1 MAWDWLKD
9 NNDEPN
15 EFKPIDARGLLD
27 GKEYHDYW
35 TTKLHNGLA
44 NVPKSL
50 LGAVES
56 IPAMAARTRPVVMQ
70 ELENDLDGTGLMD
83 SDADK
88 EALSD
93 VENQIK
99 GTTAPIWEGARLGVK
114 AAKDALP
121 DANWESNVDESQ
133 LSYPKKI
140 GGMILENA
148 PLMAAQLGASIIN
161 PALGVALM
169 AGSIA
174 GDAYND
180 LTEKGVDPLTA
191 GQAGWLDAAAQAP
204 LEGVGE
210 MGWLKAF
217 RELGTE
223 GAAKLM
229 GKAFVKEGLTEA
241 VQEFPDETI
250 PYIAEHGSLD
260 GFDWGQLASNAVDA
274 GVVGGIYGGGFAG
287 IGRAING
294 KAQAPQ
300 QETGQDS
307 AGVDNGNGDTPS
319 SSPAIHAMNRL
330 VNELGIDPK
339 AASGIVGGLMLESGG
354 NTTDISTTAENPES
368 GAYGIG
374 QWTGPRKAEL
384 MAFAEETGGDP
395 NDLDTQ
401 ISFLIHE
408 LKGSENGALQ
418 EILKAQSPDEAGR
431 LADQFYERSEG
442 TDKIRNQKATNAQTI
457 YDMFMNGG
465 ANPNTVF
472 NGGKTGGSSVP
483 NPKSAEDF
491 LKDLEETLPADTDE
505 DVEKLNAIRKTIQG
519 KNKKAQ
525 EELAAQYGWGEN
537 ASESAQDASESVA
550 QENVQAGNSDASKP
564 VNSSSSA
571 GNINKKP
578 EQSTVTATPTVE
590 GKSQAG
596 NGEENKL
603 STVRTGSPRNE
614 GANLPVAP
622 GAQTSTGAKSPVAP
636 SMQSTP
642 LPASPTLRL
651 PPANAAAVK
660 KENNAQVPQA
670 KIEKARSNQ
679 KLKELVKQA
688 FVDGD
693 KDALARLGAMQINP
707 DILEAVK
714 NDVLSAHQSPLTL
727 PAAPAPAR
735 GTTLGTA
742 APIAL
747 PPVKATAPTTATV
760 AAGKPTPAST
770 EGESVPGTDS
780 NVKSNISG
788 KENNHEN
795 TEKNQP
801 VHHPEENKNDNAK
814 PEQSKPS
821 ESKDRKTSEGK
832 NPVKKAP
839 PKETPSSD
847 KKEAQPKSEQQKQGN
862 DVVAVNDA
870 ADQDARDA
878 AKTSKEIGA
887 IDAKVS
893 GKAKTYLRVINKCL
907 IQHRAGGST
916 SAETI
921 DRIHEILRGKLFAK
935 LPEPVKAKLNEY
947 AEKKIEELKAFD
959 KAHPF
964 AEKEAT
970 RYEDS
975 RFDDAKDTIDHIVDE
990 LNSGTI
996 TLDEAIEHA
1005 NKIAGELEDM
1015 AFADTGTPVSHAA
1028 DRVRDYFNQK
1038 IGNEPTEAPKTEQP
1052 KAEEEPKNGE
1062 PTKPEMQ
1069 DTESATPKE
1078 EEPSVPKE
1086 TVFGSVED
1094 ADKDLE
1100 AAFGLKPV
1108 SNTEQE
1114 AKKAKPSKE
1123 EIHRKHKLVDDSDE
1137 AIQGYIDEFISKTR
1151 NLNAGFNPTILVPV
1165 FKICAAYTQRGITK
1179 FADFAS
1185 KTIAAFKSKGVKQ
1198 KDIEPWL
1205 APAWEAVKSFPD
1217 TGKKFDAQKL
1227 VVALKAVGARYESGL
1242 KTADAVKDDIRS
1254 KYGDK
1259 AVSTLNDYIDAAF
1272 RGVQAYF
1279 NKGKVAEPAKKS
1291 EPSNTADRSG
1301 TDLIDYAFNQGG
1313 IIRKDVIQNMSP
1325 EDVDTVSKIFDG
1337 GDKSVNNPQENDT
1350 IEEGNSNVVS
1360 TKEDKDVR
1368 GRKSGSGRPVE
1379 VGRSRKSGTGGKGEQ
1394 RTTRGNS
1401 ETPDRDGGRER
1412 GPDVESAEPKNKG
1425 TGEGRELG
1433 RGQAEDGTR
1442 MERANGEGTSAGGTK
1457 KPVISPKADK
1467 VETDIAKGKVKDAR
1481 DVPGNDYIAKPVPPD
1496 AKGASKTQRVDN
1508 NIAAI
1513 KLLKKIESE
1522 NRMATPA
1529 EQEILAGYSGWGGL
1543 GSEMKSDAKRM
1554 AQLKELLTEEEY
1566 NAAERELLTAFYT
1579 PPFVISRMWE
1589 LAEHLG
1595 FKGGRVLDP
1604 SCGVGSFFSLM
1615 PASLRERS
1623 TALQGVELSPIPARI
1638 AKQLYQSKKFKIDN
1652 QDYTKFDRGNGFY
1665 DLAITNVPFSNNVKA
1680 SVPAMRDSDG
1690 GVHKSLLIHD
1700 YYFAQT
1706 LDKVRPGGL
1715 IVFMTSSGT
1724 MDRKAGYDNALLRH
1738 LSSRAKLVGIVRL
1751 PNTLF
1756 APSANVGTDIVVF
1769 RKLNE
1774 GENPD
1779 TVDATNGWT
1788 NGLTTIEANDDEGR
1802 HTYTRINGYYEDNP
1816 DNIIG
1821 DPVLVRDR
1829 YGSRNVEFHTS
1840 SNAETDKKLGEAIAR
1855 LPENVYVPREPVK
1868 INTPSHVKEL
1878 VDAEDGQNVGDII
1891 KGKDGQWGQVV
1902 IDDNGERKLKPFAKS
1917 AQAKVG
1923 TLKELSDSLN
1933 DVLAKQVDPDV
1944 SEAALSKARE
1954 KLNKQYDSFVRKYGY
1969 INDKTN
1975 VRQIS
1980 GSPISGRLL
1989 ALEQKYKAGTK
2000 GKESTAEKA
2009 PILTERTA
2017 YPATDDLNISTT
2029 SDALASSLRKFGFA
2043 DIKYMASV
2051 LGKSENA
2058 IIKELGGKLFKDPVS
2073 EQYVPR
2079 DEYLSG
2085 NVRQKLAFAEDA
2097 ARSEPEYAR
2106 NVEALK
2112 DVIPA
2117 DIEVEDIEIPLGS
2130 PILSVEDT
2138 QAFIDDLLGEPS
2150 AVVVRYN
2157 PVTTYWEVTTTP
2169 GYGRISAQAHEK
2181 YEIARASYDD
2191 RDNIGIN
2198 TVISKILNT
2207 GKIESSN
2214 FKVKDDDS
2222 ETVRKARAAA
2232 EVKAQTIVK
2241 DINEKLKEWI
2251 LKTPEVKQRVG
2262 QSYNNKFN
2270 AVVPRHYDGSL
2281 LTFPWLNTAA
2291 NMTPRVHQAD
2301 AVWRTINEKSVLY
2314 AHCVGSGKT
2323 LTMQAAGLELRRM
2336 GLANKIVYCVPKN
2349 VVRQFEREFYQVCP
2363 SAKILVLDSSTLPDN
2378 ITSIHYDVKPK
2389 MELREDRNGK
2399 KKLVAVKDAD
2409 GVPIF
2414 EKVKVSDEEAKKREV
2429 RLAKR
2434 NAALNQILTHDWDAI
2449 IMSHETFQRLP
2460 MSDEYMMQFRTE
2472 ELEKYKRALAE
2483 EQAEERQA
2491 GKKSKSLKNIQEK
2504 IAKLEGKLNALIA
2517 KKQAKDFESPSLEDL
2532 GIDQLFVDEADTFKN
2547 LEVMTKYG
2555 QVKGISESAADR
2567 SFDMLMKTRY
2577 LLHSPNAHG
2586 VVFATGTP
2594 ISNSVVELY
2603 TMCRY
2608 LNDDSLKRL
2617 GVDSFDQFAKMFID
2631 IGQTEVP
2638 AQDGS
2643 GYEYKTAVRGLRNAP
2658 ECINLFKEFADV
2670 KMVEDLPYIAAA
2682 RPKAKRVAVAIE
2694 ESAWNKRFK
2703 KDIRARVAAIKSSG
2717 RKDPPMINS
2726 KSKESKAHF
2735 AKTGEYLQVADSPLL
2750 VANDL
2755 KKASLTPFTVDDSLT
2770 GVEGYGKIW
2779 ACADKIY
2786 KEWKDSSDRHGAQLV
2801 FCDQS
2806 IPDRS
2811 INDPNAYDAL
2821 KSRLIELGIPESDIA
2836 FVQDAKTD
2844 KAQAALFEAVN
2855 EGRVRV
2861 LIGSTQKMGAGTNM
2875 QHKLVALHHLDC
2887 PWRPR
2892 DIEQREGRI
2901 LRQGNEN
2908 KEVRIYNYVTKGTY
2922 DENLWDT
2929 VNTKKN
2935 VINQL
2940 MIGDKSTRN
2949 ADTSDVDGDN
2959 FEALIELANADPDT
2973 KRYRQV
2979 MSQLTELESA
2989 KTTFEKSQELS
3000 KRVLVTAPDLI
3011 DKFKTAIESV
3021 KDDMATL
3028 EKTSS
3033 AKFSMKI
3040 GQAVYENKIEANK
3053 AFSKEKEHVAKEFA
3067 KIAHKYGADNA
3078 KFKDV
3083 KIASARGLDIYVSGN
3098 NPSFKAGFASEA
3110 LTVYAKGKDSYGAAT
3125 PTAIGVWNAM
3135 QTQPAAKLKGYE
3147 TELKKNE
3154 SELAEAKES
3163 QGDTF
3168 KDDEKIKSLR
3178 EEQEELRKKIEEKAK
3193 RQRELDSIEP
3203 TPITLYEST
3212 SFGSYDLDV
3221 DDPDIYEIENNI
3233 RDGLVLSMRENNTDT
3248 GTVSFDKP
3256 GSWDKFKKKFIDK
3269 TNWAV
3274 YSNENTIEITASQKD
3289 LNDLYEAIESP
3300 NNGKSATVRTD
3311 DGKEL
3316 EVSYRIVPAET
3327 LIASNTADFGKNEN
3341 YPEKLQPR
3349 DRDRVSMK
3357 EQVDDMARNLRP
3369 EDLAESR
3376 SVNQGA
3382 PLVNQDNVVENGNGR
3397 TMAITRAYTTDG
3409 DAYKASSQKYKQY
3422 LVKHAEEYGYTREEV
3437 EAMQNPVL
3445 IRQRDASSDSLQ
3457 DSIIH
3462 STEGGMKMSAS
3473 QQAKVDAEKISPKT
3487 LSLYDYDGT
3496 GDLTKRSNDDF
3507 VVSALNEITDKS
3519 DRDVVFNK
3527 DGTPSK
3533 AGIERVKSA
3542 LAAYAY
3548 GDNSL
3553 LEKISESTDTEDQN
3567 IVKAFSAAAPRVA
3580 AIKAKLDKGGT
3591 SKDYDLSSLLSDVLD
3606 FYFKCKNSGKSI
3618 KFALNETN
3626 LFGDDS
3632 WLASVGGKNLAR
3644 FIADNTR
3651 RPKAIA
3657 DAIVRMTKY
3666 IDGANEPSDALFS
3679 GTKMG
3684 IDEIVRTSIGLN
3696 ASKFIPASKP
3706 SAQKYKHTIQPKEN
3720 TWDSMPATQQKACIK
3735 LMDAN
3740 GGHYDSKTKSFGFTD
3755 EKARDAALNVLEAY
3769 LSADSKAS
3777 AKIAIVPEMN
3787 EEVKLTNV
3795 GWNGSPGDFS
3805 KFDLAFVGSGE
3816 GSAAHGWG
3824 IYFAMDKPYRDNPD
3838 FGREVAER
3846 YKKQYGGEN
3855 GHVYKA
3861 AIPSD
3866 EYLLDERAK
3875 ISDQPKRVQNAVLE
3889 VAETLQKKTSVWR
3902 FEDGIKKVVQYLKDE
3917 NYDLGNENGD
3927 AEQAKIDQALE
3938 RVARDFY
3945 ANSNSASPQELKIS
3959 SADLKILRA
3968 ALKEQV
3974 RDQAE
3979 TSAFSSKNLSERDMD
3994 QAAKEILY
4002 NFLSA
4007 SRRNQFRTLDALAA
4021 NIMAEDDSVFKN
4033 ITSQDLLNKAG
4044 EIAGTALREKQIDLG
4059 GAREILNVMKQAA
4072 EHPIDANE
4080 RDVAEGITKA
4090 YTDYGIDRATA
4101 EKIARRQAAQFFSA
4115 LRESRAKPIKEILAP
4130 LTGYDVQQMFQTAI
4144 AKQQLEPSEPVD
4156 KAVSMLLKGAGLKG
4170 YKYEGA
4176 TDGHCVVVFDN
4187 DAMKIINK
4195 FSVKTPYQ
4203 KMVENITPIASDDLT
4218 AREKAIVDFAKK
4230 MGLQVQFF
4238 EGDPNLHGFHADGT
4252 NVAFLNRRSA
4262 MDLNQTFW
4270 HEAFHWMRESN
4281 PDLYNQMVKEVFGGE
4296 VSEKQLADYAVSIGR
4311 TDMSKELAIEEML
4324 ADAMWDAGK
4333 RGSFFE
4339 KLGIEHPSLCA
4350 KIIKWI
4356 KNLYEDFKA
4365 HFHNPQ
4371 AGLTNTQIKR
4381 MSNTLSKIA
4390 EKLVDGD
4397 GNKLFSVDEKGNIKE
4412 TAAGKRAVSDRAK
4425 VEAERDGSNQ
4435 KYRVTNKALSGNDQM
4450 QVTELTGDIKDERLG
4465 ERVARVCKMLEGC
4478 SFAVSKDG
4486 IQLYFKSNKD
4496 LDHFAAGNK
4505 GKRNK
4510 EARLYTISSEE
4521 NVKNVIENSVYVE
4534 EERNI
4539 HNPNSKT
4546 HFVQFYSVVKSGNNF
4561 IRMKISAKKLVDGTF
4576 DVQKASLYN
4585 IATAGSILHK
4595 KIKKL
4600 TQPAMNES
4608 MDNLRPRVSSLTV
4621 SVADMLDGVNDR
4633 GGNPYVVNGKLQ
4645 HENGVIATKNM
4656 LSSGP
4661 VTHRSA
4667 EDLKAQTLSVFPNAQ
4682 NIETH
4687 DNGVSF
4693 DLPNGSHV
4701 EVNFTDDTISVDRA
4715 KAQKDYGGTLKGNE
4729 KASGKIEMADKDAL
4743 ITLTMDSPDET
4754 ISHEAMH
4761 LAWNLLTD
4769 RERNALLRAYGS
4781 EEGAAEGMREWKIR
4795 RKMKQGTIAGKIMQ
4809 KISDMAHKLLSL
4821 FHENDQHV
4829 FQKLES
4835 GEMWERGNENNTA
4848 ARNVKYKMNPL
4859 NEAEKYLKSH
4869 KDFGE
4874 KAGVYIDRTFRP
4886 DLAKA
4891 KANPNISVNKTAK
4904 KKGWGVANTALN
4916 NTVRSPSRIKSPKT
4930 NYIWG
4935 LADTAQR
4942 ELQELRG
4949 RWTHNF
4955 AGAIKNLNKEEKA
4968 RYTDIL
4974 WEEDMK
4980 QHVFSDEE
4988 LRDAGVSEN
4997 VIKAHQKTR
5006 NLLGKIYNAV
5016 NAVYTSERVEN
5027 FTYKTRKGAEKAQ
5040 KELAKRP
5047 HTFVM
5052 HDIRETTKDG
5062 ETVFQVSIKT
5072 RGYKEIHSVMTSEEL
5087 SALSKDKDVYI
5098 KARNQMD
5105 DGSFKVSYL
5114 AYNKPLTNMEG
5125 YMPHIFH
5132 GVLIMKKYT
5141 DADGNVKSKVVGS
5154 ADTIEKAVVKAD
5166 AMQKEE
5172 GGEFIIAP
5180 KEFSSEG
5187 EIENPLL
5194 LGDMDYFKLMENL
5207 SKGASLTLDE
5217 AREMTHATMKGRH
5230 VYYGAKKHRK
5240 GAEGFEKNAIW
5251 AIQHHIDSS
5260 SRYVAL
5266 DPFKQKAISFFE
5278 RAFGDYNK
5286 DWTGEAAFCKGY
5298 IDSVLGKPS
5307 RLETLANDFLRLFP
5321 WFKNEARPARRMAG
5335 NLTGLTG
5342 VLKLGASLSSGFVNT
5357 LQLFNCV
5364 GYVGARKT
5372 AVGLKRALHPN
5383 AADKKILVASGV
5395 SEESGL
5401 ALDSIG
5407 HITAE
5412 GTALSKAGNVINSV
5426 NNFLMKPFTLAE
5438 KTIRKATIL
5447 AAYYKA
5453 IEDGL
5458 SKGEAIQYARDI
5470 NRKVNF
5476 DYSVADA
5483 PRIFR
5488 ALQGTVIGDMAL
5500 QFQKY
5505 GVKEMEVI
5513 SDFLPVLGNT
5523 TTKQK
5528 LEFFIPYLLVSG
5540 IWNAFPFED
5549 ALLSLLK
5556 LLGFD
5561 DPEKEAKRAMMEWA
5575 GNNADRKALVN
5586 VANYGAGAIVGV
5598 DISQRVG
5605 LKGVVPETSNIVTG
5619 GPLGSTTVQLAKA
5632 VLNGD
5637 ANGAMKAVSPA
5648 LGNVY
5653 GAVAGYNTDSKGR
5666 KTVDYDTK
5674 DRIVRGLGFRTVK
5687 EANATDAQGIV
5698 YNYKEQKKNDRAKAK
5713 SEYLKDPSSSNRQKL
5728 KEMGYSDKEIKALKD
5743 DKKSTRVER
5752 SQVGL
5757 SKEDKKKL
5765 KPVFDYVQ

>member
-442 TDKIRNQKATNAQTI
+442 TDKIRNQKAANAQTI

-465 ANPNTVF
+465 ANPNAVF

-505 DVEKLNAIRKTIQG
+505 DVEKLNAIRKAIQG

-525 EELAAQYGWGEN
+525 EELAAQYGWGGN
-537 ASESAQDASESVA
+537 APETAQDASESVA
-550 QENVQAGNSDASKP
+550 QENVQAGNSGASKP

-578 EQSTVTATPTVE
+578 EQSTVTATSTIEEKP
-590 GKSQAG
+590 QAG

-614 GANLPVAP
+614 DANLPVAP

-642 LPASPTLRL
+642 LPASPALRL

-760 AAGKPTPAST
+760 AAGKTTPTNT

-780 NVKSNISG
+780 NAKSNISE

-795 TEKNQP
+795 TKKNQP
-801 VHHPEENKNDNAK
+801 VHRSEENKNDNAK

-821 ESKDRKTSEGK
+821 ESKDRKTPEGK
-832 NPVKKAP
+832 NPVKNAP
-839 PKETPSSD
+839 SKETPFSS
-847 KKEAQPKSEQQKQGN
+847 KKEEPQKTKQKQ
-862 DVVAVNDA
+862 DDKVVVRNNA
-870 ADQDARDA
+870 ADNDARDV
-878 AKTSKEIGA
+878 SKSSKAIGA
-887 IDAKVS
+887 IDPKASNKAKVIL
-893 GKAKTYLRVINKCL
+893 KQINKCL
-907 IQHRAGGST
+907 IQHRAGNST

-921 DRIHEILRGKLFAK
+921 ARIQFALRGKNFAK
-935 LPEPVKAKLNEY
+935 LPEAVKVKLNEY
-947 AEKKIEELKAFD
+947 AERKIKEMQAFD
-959 KAHPF
+959 KEHPW
-964 AEKEAT
+964 AEKEAAEN
-970 RYEDS
+970 EDAAFGEA
-975 RFDDAKDTIDHIVDE
+975 RDAIDRIVKMLD
-990 LNSGTI
+990 NGVM
-996 TLDEAIEHA
+996 TLDEAIERA
-1005 NKIAGELEDM
+1005 NKVAGELED
-1015 AFADTGTPVSHAA
+1015 AGFSDVGSPISHAA
-1028 DRVRDYFNQK
+1028 DRIRNYSNQK
-1038 IGNEPTEAPKTEQP
+1038 IGNEPTEAPKAEQP
-1052 KAEEEPKNGE
+1052 KVE
-1062 PTKPEMQ
+1062 PTKGGTQGAEN
-1069 DTESATPKE
+1069 ATPKVE
-1078 EEPSVPKE
+1078 NKEPDKKE
-1086 TVFGSVED
+1086 DGAEQD
-1094 ADKDLE
+1094 
-1100 AAFGLKPV
+1100 KPV
-1108 SNTEQE
+1108 
-1114 AKKAKPSKE
+1114 
-1123 EIHRKHKLVDDSDE
+1123 
-1137 AIQGYIDEFISKTR
+1137 G
-1151 NLNAGFNPTILVPV
+1151 
-1165 FKICAAYTQRGITK
+1165 
-1179 FADFAS
+1179 
-1185 KTIAAFKSKGVKQ
+1185 
-1198 KDIEPWL
+1198 
-1205 APAWEAVKSFPD
+1205 
-1217 TGKKFDAQKL
+1217 
-1227 VVALKAVGARYESGL
+1227 
-1242 KTADAVKDDIRS
+1242 
-1254 KYGDK
+1254 
-1259 AVSTLNDYIDAAF
+1259 
-1272 RGVQAYF
+1272 
-1279 NKGKVAEPAKKS
+1279 VAEPPKKS
-1291 EPSNTADRSG
+1291 EDAKSKDEIDEPSKN
-1301 TDLIDYAFNQGG
+1301 
-1313 IIRKDVIQNMSP
+1313 
-1325 EDVDTVSKIFDG
+1325 
-1337 GDKSVNNPQENDT
+1337 VN
-1350 IEEGNSNVVS
+1350 
-1360 TKEDKDVR
+1360 
-1368 GRKSGSGRPVE
+1368 
-1379 VGRSRKSGTGGKGEQ
+1379 
-1394 RTTRGNS
+1394 
-1401 ETPDRDGGRER
+1401 
-1412 GPDVESAEPKNKG
+1412 
-1425 TGEGRELG
+1425 
-1433 RGQAEDGTR
+1433 
-1442 MERANGEGTSAGGTK
+1442 
-1457 KPVISPKADK
+1457 
-1467 VETDIAKGKVKDAR
+1467 
-1481 DVPGNDYIAKPVPPD
+1481 AKPVLSLPPD
-1496 AKGASKTQRVDN
+1496 KANEASKILTDGKKEIDAVFDRFAKGNTNGSRNRIRARKEIQAIVNKIVEDYANKLGADEAERTLSQIGNKEIEEFVSYAKT
-1508 NIAAI
+1508 
-1513 KLLKKIESE
+1513 KID
-1522 NRMATPA
+1522 
-1529 EQEILAGYSGWGGL
+1529 EILNYKAEAKEEPPSSVDDIPWLPSQSNPEVKSWENVLYGL
-1543 GSEMKSDAKRM
+1543 VKRVEKGIVPLRSIFSQFSLFEGEVAKITN
-1554 AQLKELLTEEEY
+1554 KELKSAIADIVNNYKYKAIQTFFANHSELT
-1566 NAAERELLTAFYT
+1566 R
-1579 PPFVISRMWE
+1579 SRSAKE
-1589 LAEHLG
+1589 
-1595 FKGGRVLDP
+1595 
-1604 SCGVGSFFSLM
+1604 
-1615 PASLRERS
+1615 
-1623 TALQGVELSPIPARI
+1623 VELSPTEIAERARQKETKRTIEEDEKALDLLGKDLYETAYKPIVDYLRIIGRKPRSHAFESAVLYSKLIDSFQKNYGIRIENPALIIR
-1638 AKQLYQSKKFKIDN
+1638 AGKWRETGSY
-1652 QDYTKFDRGNGFY
+1652 G
-1665 DLAITNVPFSNNVKA
+1665 VKVTIGGA
-1680 SVPAMRDSDG
+1680 YNSGSHAFFLVTSSDG
-1690 GVHKSLLIHD
+1690 LTFMHEATHMYVAMLKRFSSLTDNEVKL
-1700 YYFAQT
+1700 YFGEDVA
-1706 LDKVRPGGL
+1706 
-1715 IVFMTSSGT
+1715 
-1724 MDRKAGYDNALLRH
+1724 
-1738 LSSRAKLVGIVRL
+1738 RAKKAIEQIRKDLKHIEEWAKYSKEHL
-1751 PNTLF
+1751 
-1756 APSANVGTDIVVF
+1756 AEYDGTDIQLEF
-1769 RKLNE
+1769 KLHALAVE
-1774 GENPD
+1774 DGTDFGEN
-1779 TVDATNGWT
+1779 VWR
-1788 NGLTTIEANDDEGR
+1788 EE
-1802 HTYTRINGYYEDNP
+1802 RIARGMEQY
-1816 DNIIG
+1816 
-1821 DPVLVRDR
+1821 
-1829 YGSRNVEFHTS
+1829 
-1840 SNAETDKKLGEAIAR
+1840 LGEGIA
-1855 LPENVYVPREPVK
+1855 
-1868 INTPSHVKEL
+1868 PSKEL
-1878 VDAEDGQNVGDII
+1878 E
-1891 KGKDGQWGQVV
+1891 
-1902 IDDNGERKLKPFAKS
+1902 
-1917 AQAKVG
+1917 
-1923 TLKELSDSLN
+1923 
-1933 DVLAKQVDPDV
+1933 
-1944 SEAALSKARE
+1944 
-1954 KLNKQYDSFVRKYGY
+1954 
-1969 INDKTN
+1969 
-1975 VRQIS
+1975 
-1980 GSPISGRLL
+1980 
-1989 ALEQKYKAGTK
+1989 
-2000 GKESTAEKA
+2000 
-2009 PILTERTA
+2009 
-2017 YPATDDLNISTT
+2017 
-2029 SDALASSLRKFGFA
+2029 
-2043 DIKYMASV
+2043 
-2051 LGKSENA
+2051 
-2058 IIKELGGKLFKDPVS
+2058 
-2073 EQYVPR
+2073 
-2079 DEYLSG
+2079 
-2085 NVRQKLAFAEDA
+2085 
-2097 ARSEPEYAR
+2097 
-2106 NVEALK
+2106 
-2112 DVIPA
+2112 
-2117 DIEVEDIEIPLGS
+2117 
-2130 PILSVEDT
+2130 
-2138 QAFIDDLLGEPS
+2138 
-2150 AVVVRYN
+2150 
-2157 PVTTYWEVTTTP
+2157 
-2169 GYGRISAQAHEK
+2169 
-2181 YEIARASYDD
+2181 
-2191 RDNIGIN
+2191 GI
-2198 TVISKILNT
+2198 
-2207 GKIESSN
+2207 
-2214 FKVKDDDS
+2214 F
-2222 ETVRKARAAA
+2222 
-2232 EVKAQTIVK
+2232 
-2241 DINEKLKEWI
+2241 
-2251 LKTPEVKQRVG
+2251 
-2262 QSYNNKFN
+2262 
-2270 AVVPRHYDGSL
+2270 
-2281 LTFPWLNTAA
+2281 
-2291 NMTPRVHQAD
+2291 
-2301 AVWRTINEKSVLY
+2301 
-2314 AHCVGSGKT
+2314 
-2323 LTMQAAGLELRRM
+2323 
-2336 GLANKIVYCVPKN
+2336 
-2349 VVRQFEREFYQVCP
+2349 
-2363 SAKILVLDSSTLPDN
+2363 
-2378 ITSIHYDVKPK
+2378 
-2389 MELREDRNGK
+2389 
-2399 KKLVAVKDAD
+2399 
-2409 GVPIF
+2409 
-2414 EKVKVSDEEAKKREV
+2414 
-2429 RLAKR
+2429 
-2434 NAALNQILTHDWDAI
+2434 
-2449 IMSHETFQRLP
+2449 
-2460 MSDEYMMQFRTE
+2460 
-2472 ELEKYKRALAE
+2472 
-2483 EQAEERQA
+2483 
-2491 GKKSKSLKNIQEK
+2491 
-2504 IAKLEGKLNALIA
+2504 
-2517 KKQAKDFESPSLEDL
+2517 
-2532 GIDQLFVDEADTFKN
+2532 
-2547 LEVMTKYG
+2547 
-2555 QVKGISESAADR
+2555 
-2567 SFDMLMKTRY
+2567 
-2577 LLHSPNAHG
+2577 
-2586 VVFATGTP
+2586 
-2594 ISNSVVELY
+2594 
-2603 TMCRY
+2603 
-2608 LNDDSLKRL
+2608 
-2617 GVDSFDQFAKMFID
+2617 
-2631 IGQTEVP
+2631 
-2638 AQDGS
+2638 
-2643 GYEYKTAVRGLRNAP
+2643 
-2658 ECINLFKEFADV
+2658 
-2670 KMVEDLPYIAAA
+2670 
-2682 RPKAKRVAVAIE
+2682 
-2694 ESAWNKRFK
+2694 
-2703 KDIRARVAAIKSSG
+2703 
-2717 RKDPPMINS
+2717 
-2726 KSKESKAHF
+2726 
-2735 AKTGEYLQVADSPLL
+2735 
-2750 VANDL
+2750 
-2755 KKASLTPFTVDDSLT
+2755 
-2770 GVEGYGKIW
+2770 
-2779 ACADKIY
+2779 
-2786 KEWKDSSDRHGAQLV
+2786 
-2801 FCDQS
+2801 
-2806 IPDRS
+2806 
-2811 INDPNAYDAL
+2811 
-2821 KSRLIELGIPESDIA
+2821 
-2836 FVQDAKTD
+2836 
-2844 KAQAALFEAVN
+2844 
-2855 EGRVRV
+2855 
-2861 LIGSTQKMGAGTNM
+2861 
-2875 QHKLVALHHLDC
+2875 
-2887 PWRPR
+2887 
-2892 DIEQREGRI
+2892 
-2901 LRQGNEN
+2901 
-2908 KEVRIYNYVTKGTY
+2908 
-2922 DENLWDT
+2922 
-2929 VNTKKN
+2929 
-2935 VINQL
+2935 
-2940 MIGDKSTRN
+2940 
-2949 ADTSDVDGDN
+2949 
-2959 FEALIELANADPDT
+2959 
-2973 KRYRQV
+2973 
-2979 MSQLTELESA
+2979 
-2989 KTTFEKSQELS
+2989 
-3000 KRVLVTAPDLI
+3000 
-3011 DKFKTAIESV
+3011 
-3021 KDDMATL
+3021 
-3028 EKTSS
+3028 
-3033 AKFSMKI
+3033 
-3040 GQAVYENKIEANK
+3040 
-3053 AFSKEKEHVAKEFA
+3053 
-3067 KIAHKYGADNA
+3067 A
-3078 KFKDV
+3078 KFKQ
-3083 KIASARGLDIYVSGN
+3083 
-3098 NPSFKAGFASEA
+3098 
-3110 LTVYAKGKDSYGAAT
+3110 
-3125 PTAIGVWNAM
+3125 W
-3135 QTQPAAKLKGYE
+3135 
-3147 TELKKNE
+3147 
-3154 SELAEAKES
+3154 
-3163 QGDTF
+3163 
-3168 KDDEKIKSLR
+3168 
-3178 EEQEELRKKIEEKAK
+3178 
-3193 RQRELDSIEP
+3193 
-3203 TPITLYEST
+3203 
-3212 SFGSYDLDV
+3212 
-3221 DDPDIYEIENNI
+3221 
-3233 RDGLVLSMRENNTDT
+3233 
-3248 GTVSFDKP
+3248 
-3256 GSWDKFKKKFIDK
+3256 FID
-3269 TNWAV
+3269 V
-3274 YSNENTIEITASQKD
+3274 YQSLTKISRKPLPEDVRKFYDSMIVGDRDYFENMAKK
-3289 LNDLYEAIESP
+3289 P
-3300 NNGKSATVRTD
+3300 KNGKSATVRTD

-3316 EVSYRIVPAET
+3316 KVSYRIVPAET

-3369 EDLAESR
+3369 EDLTESR

-3422 LVKHAEEYGYTREEV
+3422 LVEHAEEYGYTREEV
-3437 EAMQNPVL
+3437 ETMQNPVL
-3445 IRQRDASSDSLQ
+3445 IRQRDASSDYLQ

-3473 QQAKVDAEKISPKT
+3473 QQAKVDAEKISLKT
-3487 LSLYDYDGT
+3487 LSLYDYDGS
-3496 GDLTKRSNDDF
+3496 GDLTKRSNEDF

-3548 GDNSL
+3548 GDNAL
-3553 LEKISESTDTEDQN
+3553 LERISESTDTEDQN
-3567 IVKAFSAAAPRVA
+3567 ILKAFSAAAPRVA
-3580 AIKAKLDKGGT
+3580 AIKAKLDKGGA

-3618 KFALNETN
+3618 KFALNETS

-3632 WLASVGGKNLAR
+3632 WLASVGGKDLAR

-3651 RPKAIA
+3651 RPKAIS

-3679 GTKMG
+3679 GTKMRL
-3684 IDEIVRTSIGLN
+3684 DEIVRTSIGLN

-3706 SAQKYKHTIQPKEN
+3706 NARKYKHTIQPKEN

-3740 GGHYDSKTKSFGFTD
+3740 GGHYDAKTKSFGFTD

-3777 AKIAIVPEMN
+3777 VKIAIIPTAN
-3787 EEVKLTNV
+3787 AEVIPNSRMKSMRLARRKPDRISIHGKTDTLLTGR
-3795 GWNGSPGDFS
+3795 GWNGSPADFDH
-3805 KFDLAFVGSGE
+3805 FDLAFIGTGE
-3816 GSAAHGWG
+3816 GHAAHGWG
-3824 IYFAMDKPYRDNPD
+3824 IYFARDVTYKGD
-3838 FGREVAER
+3838 ADWGRKVSEG
-3846 YKKQYGGEN
+3846 YKKRYGGAD
-3855 GHVYKA
+3855 GKLYYA

-3866 EYLLDERAK
+3866 NYLLDEQIPLK
-3875 ISDQPKRVQNAVLE
+3875 DQPKHVQE
-3889 VAETLQKKTSVWR
+3889 SVR
-3902 FEDGIKKVVQYLKDE
+3902 RALSYMENLPEDSITEKSMRTIVGRELY
-3917 NYDLGNENGD
+3917 GNH
-3927 AEQAKIDQALE
+3927 AAQASVYKLMHEFLAD
-3938 RVARDFY
+3938 RPKSSGKW
-3945 ANSNSASPQELKIS
+3945 NPSP
-3959 SADLKILRA
+3959 ADLKSAREALDRYSVYTRA
-3968 ALKEQV
+3968 TDIENGGTPPLNTLEDVEQYIDKLDKEPSQESYEIAT
-3974 RDQAE
+3974 RDVLFDMFEAAIDQIK
-3979 TSAFSSKNLSERDMD
+3979 AFSAIPHPEKAKAYNKLLAIQAGADARPLVKHMLDTIDLSDGTDRANLERAFYRYIFDPSTQNISAVEKIISSVLFKDASKNR
-3994 QAAKEILY
+3994 
-4002 NFLSA
+4002 
-4007 SRRNQFRTLDALAA
+4007 ALTKGDIDEL
-4021 NIMAEDDSVFKN
+4021 NN
-4033 ITSQDLLNKAG
+4033 ITNDLVSEFEYGANKLSTIAQDG
-4044 EIAGTALREKQIDLG
+4044 
-4059 GAREILNVMKQAA
+4059 
-4072 EHPIDANE
+4072 
-4080 RDVAEGITKA
+4080 
-4090 YTDYGIDRATA
+4090 
-4101 EKIARRQAAQFFSA
+4101 
-4115 LRESRAKPIKEILAP
+4115 ILA
-4130 LTGYDVQQMFQTAI
+4130 LTGHDVQQLLYEAVAGSGNRQKDV
-4144 AKQQLEPSEPVD
+4144 AKI
-4156 KAVSMLLKGAGLKG
+4156 LKEAGLKG
-4170 YKYEGA
+4170 YKY
-4176 TDGHCVVVFDN
+4176 DGGMDGPCAVVFDN

-4397 GNKLFSVDEKGNIKE
+4397 GNKLFSVDEKDNIKE
-4412 TAAGKRAVSDRAK
+4412 TAAGKRAASDRAK
-4425 VEAERDGSNQ
+4425 VEAEWDGSNQ
-4435 KYRVTNKALSGNDQM
+4435 KYRVTNRNIVASDPVRIVDITDAKRIRVKDGKNTKQADALVDSLLGKTFRFIGGEGFVAERDDNAVKGIENPNIRGQIIHSHATFAKIFNDKVRGKALGKLEELLRNGVYIDKHPDSAHGTKTKYIEIFVPVRDSDGLHVFRISARERGNSASIYEIGNALFYNVKKEGD
-4450 QVTELTGDIKDERLG
+4450 LTMLPSEGYEKTASNKSPSTITIAEMLNGIKD
-4465 ERVARVCKMLEGC
+4465 
-4478 SFAVSKDG
+4478 
-4486 IQLYFKSNKD
+4486 
-4496 LDHFAAGNK
+4496 
-4505 GKRNK
+4505 RN
-4510 EARLYTISSEE
+4510 
-4521 NVKNVIENSVYVE
+4521 
-4534 EERNI
+4534 NI
-4539 HNPNSKT
+4539 
-4546 HFVQFYSVVKSGNNF
+4546 
-4561 IRMKISAKKLVDGTF
+4561 
-4576 DVQKASLYN
+4576 
-4585 IATAGSILHK
+4585 
-4595 KIKKL
+4595 
-4600 TQPAMNES
+4600 
-4608 MDNLRPRVSSLTV
+4608 
-4621 SVADMLDGVNDR
+4621 
-4633 GGNPYVVNGKLQ
+4633 PYVINGKL
-4645 HENGVIATKNM
+4645 NYDDNIFLTKNM
-4656 LSSGP
+4656 LSGEPNTRHS
-4661 VTHRSA
+4661 V
-4667 EDLKAQTLSVFPNAQ
+4667 EDLKTQTLSVFPNAQ
-4682 NIETH
+4682 NIEVH
-4687 DNGVSF
+4687 DSGVSF
-4693 DLPNGSHV
+4693 DLPNGSHI
-4701 EVNFTDDTISVDRA
+4701 EVNFTDETISVDRA
-4715 KAQKDYGGTLKGNE
+4715 KAQKDYGGTLQGSE
-4729 KASGKIEMADKDAL
+4729 KASGKVEMVDKDAL

-4769 RERNALLRAYGS
+4769 RERNALLRTYGN

-4835 GEMWERGNENNTA
+4835 GEIWERGNENNTA

-4859 NEAEKYLKSH
+4859 DEAEKYLKSH
-4869 KDFGE
+4869 KNLGE

-4891 KANPNISVNKTAK
+4891 KANPNISVNEPKK
-4904 KKGWGVANTALN
+4904 KKGWGAVDTALN
-4916 NTVRSPSRIKSPKT
+4916 NTVRSPSRIKSAKT

-4935 LADTAQR
+4935 LADAAQR

-4949 RWTHNF
+4949 KWTHSF
-4955 AGAIKNLNKEEKA
+4955 AGAIKDLNSKEKEH
-4968 RYTDIL
+4968 YTDIL

-4980 QHVFSDEE
+4980 QHVFSDKE
-4988 LRDAGVSEN
+4988 LRDAGVSEK

-5006 NLLGKIYNAV
+5006 SLLGRIYTAV
-5016 NAVYTSERVEN
+5016 NAVYTRERIEN
-5027 FTYKTRKGAEKAQ
+5027 FTYKTRKEAEKAR

-5052 HDIRETTKDG
+5052 HDIRETVKDG
-5062 ETVFQVSIKT
+5062 KPAFQVSIKT
-5072 RGYKEIHSVMTSEEL
+5072 GGYREVHSVVTAEEMKKL
-5087 SALSKDKDVYI
+5087 DDDKDVYI
-5098 KARNQMD
+5098 KNRKQLD

-5132 GVLIMKKYT
+5132 GVLIVKKYT

-5194 LGDMDYFKLMENL
+5194 LGDMDYFKLMDNL
-5207 SKGASLTLDE
+5207 RKGASLTLDE

-5251 AIQHHIDSS
+5251 VIQHHIDSS

-5278 RAFGDYNK
+5278 RAFGDYDK

-5307 RLETLANDFLRLFP
+5307 RLETLANDFLHLFP

-5383 AADKKILVASGV
+5383 ATDKKILVASGV

-5453 IEDGL
+5453 IGDGL
-5458 SKGEAIQYARDI
+5458 SKGEAIQYAKDI

-5505 GVKEMEVI
+5505 GIKEMEVI

-5528 LEFFIPYLLVSG
+5528 LEFFIPYLLLSG

-5637 ANGAMKAVSPA
+5637 ANGAMKAISPA
-5648 LGNVY
+5648 AGNIY
-5653 GAVAGYNTDSKGR
+5653 GAVAGYNTDSKGK
-5666 KTVDYDTK
+5666 KTVDYDTR

-5687 EANATDAQGIV
+5687 EANATDAQSIV

>member
-99 GTTAPIWEGARLGVK
+99 GTTAPIWEGARLGIK

-354 NTTDISTTAENPES
+354 NTTDISPTAKNPNS
-368 GAYGIG
+368 GSYGIG
-374 QWTGPRKAEL
+374 QWLGSRQDDL

-395 NDLDTQ
+395 SDLDTQ

-431 LADQFYERSEG
+431 LADKFYERSEG
-442 TDKIRNQKATNAQTI
+442 TDEIRNQKAANAQKI
-457 YDMFMNGG
+457 YDIFMNGG
-465 ANPNTVF
+465 ADSNVVYS
-472 NGGKTGGSSVP
+472 GGKRGGSSVP

-491 LKDLEETLPADTDE
+491 LKDLEETLPADADE
-505 DVEKLNAIRKTIQG
+505 DVEKLNAVRKAIQD

-525 EELAAQYGWGEN
+525 EELAAQYGWSASSPETAQG
-537 ASESAQDASESVA
+537 ASEPATQGNTQSVA
-550 QENVQAGNSDASKP
+550 DNAATGQMAQSVTYPMAIPQGRGNSISGTKPIKSGGRMYQPSGRVEGGNKSVYTPKKPKGMQYTPQGNVQAGSNEGGMTAVRPNVSPVIPAPSSIKEPASNASTSLPSTEPQIYTPRK
-564 VNSSSSA
+564 VNGIADRQRRDRQTRGNMASA
-571 GNINKKP
+571 ATQDRINKALKN
-578 EQSTVTATPTVE
+578 S
-590 GKSQAG
+590 
-596 NGEENKL
+596 
-603 STVRTGSPRNE
+603 R
-614 GANLPVAP
+614 
-622 GAQTSTGAKSPVAP
+622 
-636 SMQSTP
+636 
-642 LPASPTLRL
+642 LR
-651 PPANAAAVK
+651 
-660 KENNAQVPQA
+660 QV
-670 KIEKARSNQ
+670 
-679 KLKELVKQA
+679 VKQA

-693 KDALARLGAMQINP
+693 KDALNRLGAMQINQ
-707 DILEAVK
+707 DVLQAVK
-714 NDVLSAHQSPLTL
+714 NDVMNEYHKVKPVVPPKVVPAQEPYTPRYGSRDEAMRLPYERNNENTRGDIAIGGGDGVISSQRASTPREAVRLDNKARKNREANENRAYDIGEAPSPKEQKK
-727 PAAPAPAR
+727 AAIARARQEKRDAKNTYFNKYEPAPYATRYANRDKVMQGFRNINENMSGNEAR
-735 GTTLGTA
+735 KDRVTGITSSGNNGDA
-742 APIAL
+742 SNQNR
-747 PPVKATAPTTATV
+747 
-760 AAGKPTPAST
+760 AGSRDMSAYKNPNRLSVSMPSRDRQGIGEDMRNRQQNRNAYEPDTKSRLKKPTIFA
-770 EGESVPGTDS
+770 
-780 NVKSNISG
+780 
-788 KENNHEN
+788 KENTNEN
-795 TEKNQP
+795 YKENQQ
-801 VHHPEENKNDNAK
+801 VHRSEENKNDNAK
-814 PEQSKPS
+814 PKQSKPS
-821 ESKDRKTSEGK
+821 ESKDSKTPEGK

-839 PKETPSSD
+839 PKETPSSG
-847 KKEAQPKSEQQKQGN
+847 KKEEPHNEKGSEQQPTLANGYTTESGRLLSES
-862 DVVAVNDA
+862 
-870 ADQDARDA
+870 DARDFIVKPDGSKEFGHFGKEIEDA
-878 AKTSKEIGA
+878 TRGKVLAKGIRLQVGFSRVANGKETGFGIIHIKKRESQLKKLGYNNAEEYILDIINNFSIIYDLGGGRIKLASVGSKFNVMPLDLELKGDGNGYYTVVTAIPKNTKRMQKEAGKKIFDRSASPSSTTGNGAVQDGGNRKNAGSIPQSATEKSNLPASTNNIDETSKNVNNKP
-887 IDAKVS
+887 DLDLTT
-893 GKAKTYLRVINKCL
+893 GKSV
-907 IQHRAGGST
+907 
-916 SAETI
+916 
-921 DRIHEILRGKLFAK
+921 
-935 LPEPVKAKLNEY
+935 
-947 AEKKIEELKAFD
+947 
-959 KAHPF
+959 
-964 AEKEAT
+964 EA
-970 RYEDS
+970 S
-975 RFDDAKDTIDHIVDE
+975 K
-990 LNSGTI
+990 G
-996 TLDEAIEHA
+996 
-1005 NKIAGELEDM
+1005 
-1015 AFADTGTPVSHAA
+1015 
-1028 DRVRDYFNQK
+1028 
-1038 IGNEPTEAPKTEQP
+1038 
-1052 KAEEEPKNGE
+1052 
-1062 PTKPEMQ
+1062 
-1069 DTESATPKE
+1069 
-1078 EEPSVPKE
+1078 EEPSTPKE

-1100 AAFGLKPV
+1100 KAFGLKPV
-1108 SNTEQE
+1108 ANTEQTVKKAAQE
-1114 AKKAKPSKE
+1114 ATGAKPSKD
-1123 EIHRKHKLVDDSDE
+1123 EIHRKHRLVDDSDE

-1151 NLNAGFNPTILVPV
+1151 NLNAGFDPTILVPV

-1185 KTIAAFKSKGVKQ
+1185 KTIAAFKAKGVKQ

-1217 TGKKFDAQKL
+1217 TGKKFDAKKL

-1279 NKGKVAEPAKKS
+1279 NKGKDAEPAKKS
-1291 EPSNTADRSG
+1291 EPSNVADKSG

-1325 EDVDTVSKIFDG
+1325 EDVDTVAKIFDG
-1337 GDKSVNNPQENDT
+1337 GDKSVDNPQENDT

-1379 VGRSRKSGTGGKGEQ
+1379 VGGPGKSGTSGKGEQ

-1412 GPDVESAEPKNKG
+1412 GPDAESAEPKNKG
-1425 TGEGRELG
+1425 TGGSRKLG
-1433 RGQAEDGTR
+1433 RGQTEDGTR

-1457 KPVISPKADK
+1457 KPVISTKADK

-1579 PPFVISRMWE
+1579 PPFVIGRMWE

-1652 QDYTKFDRGNGFY
+1652 QDYTKFDRGNDFY
-1665 DLAITNVPFSNNVKA
+1665 DLAITNVPFSNSVKA

-1878 VDAEDGQNVGDII
+1878 ADAEDGQNVGDII

-1902 IDDNGERKLKPFAKS
+1902 IDDNGEKKLKPFAKS

-1933 DVLAKQVDPDV
+1933 DVLAKQVDPDI

-1980 GSPISGRLL
+1980 GSPIAGRLL

-2051 LGKSENA
+2051 LGKSEDA
-2058 IIKELGGKLFKDPVS
+2058 IIKELGDRLFKDPVS

-2112 DVIPA
+2112 AVIPA

-2138 QAFIDDLLGEPS
+2138 QAFIDDLLGEPN

-2169 GYGRISAQAHEK
+2169 RYGRISAQAHEK
-2181 YEIARASYDD
+2181 YEIARVSYDD
-2191 RDNIGIN
+2191 RDNVGIN

-2291 NMTPRVHQAD
+2291 DMTPRVHQAD

-2429 RLAKR
+2429 RLSKR

-2532 GIDQLFVDEADTFKN
+2532 WIDQLFVDEADTFKN

-2755 KKASLTPFTVDDSLT
+2755 KKASLAPFTVDDSLT

-2811 INDPNAYDAL
+2811 SNDPNVYDAL
-2821 KSRLIELGIPESDIA
+2821 KSRLIELGIPESNIA

-2875 QHKLVALHHLDC
+2875 QQKLVALHHLDC

-3000 KRVLVTAPDLI
+3000 KRVLATAPELI

-3067 KIAHKYGADNA
+3067 KIAHKYGVDNA

-3212 SFGSYDLDV
+3212 SFGSYDLDA

-3256 GSWDKFKKKFIDK
+3256 SSWDKFKKKFIDK

-3274 YSNENTIEITASQKD
+3274 YSNENTIEITASKKD
-3289 LNDLYEAIESP
+3289 LNDLYEAIESQ
-3300 NNGKSATVRTD
+3300 
-3311 DGKEL
+3311 E
-3316 EVSYRIVPAET
+3316 ET
-3327 LIASNTADFGKNEN
+3327 KYSLS
-3341 YPEKLQPR
+3341 
-3349 DRDRVSMK
+3349 
-3357 EQVDDMARNLRP
+3357 
-3369 EDLAESR
+3369 
-3376 SVNQGA
+3376 QG
-3382 PLVNQDNVVENGNGR
+3382 
-3397 TMAITRAYTTDG
+3397 
-3409 DAYKASSQKYKQY
+3409 
-3422 LVKHAEEYGYTREEV
+3422 
-3437 EAMQNPVL
+3437 
-3445 IRQRDASSDSLQ
+3445 
-3457 DSIIH
+3457 
-3462 STEGGMKMSAS
+3462 
-3473 QQAKVDAEKISPKT
+3473 
-3487 LSLYDYDGT
+3487 
-3496 GDLTKRSNDDF
+3496 
-3507 VVSALNEITDKS
+3507 
-3519 DRDVVFNK
+3519 
-3527 DGTPSK
+3527 
-3533 AGIERVKSA
+3533 
-3542 LAAYAY
+3542 
-3548 GDNSL
+3548 
-3553 LEKISESTDTEDQN
+3553 
-3567 IVKAFSAAAPRVA
+3567 
-3580 AIKAKLDKGGT
+3580 
-3591 SKDYDLSSLLSDVLD
+3591 
-3606 FYFKCKNSGKSI
+3606 GKSI
-3618 KFALNETN
+3618 SPEE
-3626 LFGDDS
+3626 
-3632 WLASVGGKNLAR
+3632 
-3644 FIADNTR
+3644 
-3651 RPKAIA
+3651 
-3657 DAIVRMTKY
+3657 MTK
-3666 IDGANEPSDALFS
+3666 
-3679 GTKMG
+3679 
-3684 IDEIVRTSIGLN
+3684 
-3696 ASKFIPASKP
+3696 
-3706 SAQKYKHTIQPKEN
+3706 
-3720 TWDSMPATQQKACIK
+3720 
-3735 LMDAN
+3735 
-3740 GGHYDSKTKSFGFTD
+3740 
-3755 EKARDAALNVLEAY
+3755 
-3769 LSADSKAS
+3769 
-3777 AKIAIVPEMN
+3777 
-3787 EEVKLTNV
+3787 
-3795 GWNGSPGDFS
+3795 
-3805 KFDLAFVGSGE
+3805 
-3816 GSAAHGWG
+3816 
-3824 IYFAMDKPYRDNPD
+3824 
-3838 FGREVAER
+3838 
-3846 YKKQYGGEN
+3846 
-3855 GHVYKA
+3855 
-3861 AIPSD
+3861 
-3866 EYLLDERAK
+3866 
-3875 ISDQPKRVQNAVLE
+3875 
-3889 VAETLQKKTSVWR
+3889 
-3902 FEDGIKKVVQYLKDE
+3902 
-3917 NYDLGNENGD
+3917 
-3927 AEQAKIDQALE
+3927 
-3938 RVARDFY
+3938 
-3945 ANSNSASPQELKIS
+3945 
-3959 SADLKILRA
+3959 
-3968 ALKEQV
+3968 
-3974 RDQAE
+3974 
-3979 TSAFSSKNLSERDMD
+3979 
-3994 QAAKEILY
+3994 
-4002 NFLSA
+4002 
-4007 SRRNQFRTLDALAA
+4007 
-4021 NIMAEDDSVFKN
+4021 
-4033 ITSQDLLNKAG
+4033 
-4044 EIAGTALREKQIDLG
+4044 
-4059 GAREILNVMKQAA
+4059 
-4072 EHPIDANE
+4072 
-4080 RDVAEGITKA
+4080 
-4090 YTDYGIDRATA
+4090 
-4101 EKIARRQAAQFFSA
+4101 
-4115 LRESRAKPIKEILAP
+4115 
-4130 LTGYDVQQMFQTAI
+4130 
-4144 AKQQLEPSEPVD
+4144 
-4156 KAVSMLLKGAGLKG
+4156 
-4170 YKYEGA
+4170 
-4176 TDGHCVVVFDN
+4176 
-4187 DAMKIINK
+4187 
-4195 FSVKTPYQ
+4195 
-4203 KMVENITPIASDDLT
+4203 
-4218 AREKAIVDFAKK
+4218 
-4230 MGLQVQFF
+4230 
-4238 EGDPNLHGFHADGT
+4238 
-4252 NVAFLNRRSA
+4252 
-4262 MDLNQTFW
+4262 
-4270 HEAFHWMRESN
+4270 
-4281 PDLYNQMVKEVFGGE
+4281 
-4296 VSEKQLADYAVSIGR
+4296 
-4311 TDMSKELAIEEML
+4311 
-4324 ADAMWDAGK
+4324 
-4333 RGSFFE
+4333 
-4339 KLGIEHPSLCA
+4339 
-4350 KIIKWI
+4350 
-4356 KNLYEDFKA
+4356 
-4365 HFHNPQ
+4365 
-4371 AGLTNTQIKR
+4371 
-4381 MSNTLSKIA
+4381 
-4390 EKLVDGD
+4390 
-4397 GNKLFSVDEKGNIKE
+4397 
-4412 TAAGKRAVSDRAK
+4412 
-4425 VEAERDGSNQ
+4425 
-4435 KYRVTNKALSGNDQM
+4435 
-4450 QVTELTGDIKDERLG
+4450 
-4465 ERVARVCKMLEGC
+4465 
-4478 SFAVSKDG
+4478 
-4486 IQLYFKSNKD
+4486 
-4496 LDHFAAGNK
+4496 
-4505 GKRNK
+4505 
-4510 EARLYTISSEE
+4510 
-4521 NVKNVIENSVYVE
+4521 
-4534 EERNI
+4534 
-4539 HNPNSKT
+4539 
-4546 HFVQFYSVVKSGNNF
+4546 
-4561 IRMKISAKKLVDGTF
+4561 
-4576 DVQKASLYN
+4576 
-4585 IATAGSILHK
+4585 
-4595 KIKKL
+4595 
-4600 TQPAMNES
+4600 
-4608 MDNLRPRVSSLTV
+4608 
-4621 SVADMLDGVNDR
+4621 
-4633 GGNPYVVNGKLQ
+4633 
-4645 HENGVIATKNM
+4645 
-4656 LSSGP
+4656 
-4661 VTHRSA
+4661 
-4667 EDLKAQTLSVFPNAQ
+4667 QTLSVFPNAQ

-4715 KAQKDYGGTLKGNE
+4715 KAQKDYGGTLTGNE
-4729 KASGKIEMADKDAL
+4729 KASGKIEMVDKDAL

-4835 GEMWERGNENNTA
+4835 GEMWERSNGNNTA

-5072 RGYKEIHSVMTSEEL
+5072 RGYKEIHSVVTSEEL

-5098 KARNQMD
+5098 KAREQMD

-5141 DADGNVKSKVVGS
+5141 DADGNAKSKVVGS

-5187 EIENPLL
+5187 EVENPLL

-5230 VYYGAKKHRK
+5230 VYYGAKRHRK

-5383 AADKKILVASGV
+5383 ATDKKILVASGV

-5412 GTALSKAGNVINSV
+5412 GTALSKVGNVINSV

-5453 IEDGL
+5453 IGDGL

-5637 ANGAMKAVSPA
+5637 TNGAMKAISPA
-5648 LGNVY
+5648 AGNIY

-5666 KTVDYDTK
+5666 KTADYDTG
-5674 DRIVRGLGFRTVK
+5674 DRIARGLGFRTVR
-5687 EANATDAQGIV
+5687 EANATDAQNIV

-5713 SEYLKDPSSSNRQKL
+5713 SEYLKNPSSSNRQKL

-5752 SQVGL
+5752 SQSGL

>member
-88 EALSD
+88 AALGD

-99 GTTAPIWEGARLGVK
+99 GTTAPIWEGARLGIK
-114 AAKDALP
+114 SAKDALP

-294 KAQAPQ
+294 KAQPDEAQ
-300 QETGQDS
+300 
-307 AGVDNGNGDTPS
+307 ADNGDAPS
-319 SSPAIHAMNRL
+319 SGPAMHAMNRL

-354 NTTDISTTAENPES
+354 NTTDISPTAKNPTS
-368 GAYGIG
+368 GSYGIG
-374 QWTGPRKAEL
+374 QWLGSRQDDL

-418 EILKAQSPDEAGR
+418 EIIKAQSPDEAGR
-431 LADQFYERSEG
+431 LADKFYERSEG
-442 TDKIRNQKATNAQTI
+442 TDEIRNQKAANAQKI
-457 YDMFMNGG
+457 YDIFMNGG
-465 ANPNTVF
+465 ADPNVVY
-472 NGGKTGGSSVP
+472 NGGKMGGSSVP

-537 ASESAQDASESVA
+537 ASETAQDASESVT

-590 GKSQAG
+590 GKLQAG
-596 NGEENKL
+596 NGEEHKL

-651 PPANAAAVK
+651 PPANATVAQ

-693 KDALARLGAMQINP
+693 KDALARLDAMQINP

-727 PAAPAPAR
+727 PAAPVPAK

-747 PPVKATAPTTATV
+747 PPVKTTTAPTTATV
-760 AAGKPTPAST
+760 AASKPTPTNA

-780 NVKSNISG
+780 NAKSNISE

-801 VHHPEENKNDNAK
+801 VHHSEENKNDNAK

-821 ESKDRKTSEGK
+821 ESKNSKTPESK
-832 NPVKKAP
+832 NPVKNAP
-839 PKETPSSD
+839 SKETQSSR
-847 KKEAQPKSEQQKQGN
+847 KKEALP
-862 DVVAVNDA
+862 
-870 ADQDARDA
+870 
-878 AKTSKEIGA
+878 
-887 IDAKVS
+887 
-893 GKAKTYLRVINKCL
+893 KAK
-907 IQHRAGGST
+907 
-916 SAETI
+916 
-921 DRIHEILRGKLFAK
+921 
-935 LPEPVKAKLNEY
+935 
-947 AEKKIEELKAFD
+947 
-959 KAHPF
+959 
-964 AEKEAT
+964 
-970 RYEDS
+970 
-975 RFDDAKDTIDHIVDE
+975 
-990 LNSGTI
+990 
-996 TLDEAIEHA
+996 
-1005 NKIAGELEDM
+1005 
-1015 AFADTGTPVSHAA
+1015 
-1028 DRVRDYFNQK
+1028 
-1038 IGNEPTEAPKTEQP
+1038 
-1052 KAEEEPKNGE
+1052 EEPKKGE
-1062 PTKPEMQ
+1062 PTKPEVQ
-1069 DTESATPKE
+1069 DTESATSKE
-1078 EEPSVPKE
+1078 KEPSVPKE

-1114 AKKAKPSKE
+1114 AEEAKPSKE
-1123 EIHRKHKLVDDSDE
+1123 EIHKNHKLVDDSDE
-1137 AIQGYIDEFISKTR
+1137 AIQGYIDEFIRKTR
-1151 NLNAGFNPTILVPV
+1151 NLNSGFDPTILVPV

-1185 KTIAAFKSKGVKQ
+1185 KTIAAFKTKGVK
-1198 KDIEPWL
+1198 KEEIEPWL

-1217 TGKKFDAQKL
+1217 TGKKFDAKKL

-1242 KTADAVKDDIRS
+1242 KTSDAVKDDIRS
-1254 KYGDK
+1254 KYGGK
-1259 AVSTLNDYIDAAF
+1259 AASTLNDYIDASF

-1279 NKGKVAEPAKKS
+1279 GDGENANP
-1291 EPSNTADRSG
+1291 EPSKVGDKTGA
-1301 TDLIDYAFNQGG
+1301 DLIDYAFNQGG
-1313 IIRKDVIQNMSP
+1313 IINEEAVKNLTPSQADAVL
-1325 EDVDTVSKIFDG
+1325 KIFNKTDDSAVDNADG
-1337 GDKSVNNPQENDT
+1337 NGTMKKDDSKGVPA
-1350 IEEGNSNVVS
+1350 
-1360 TKEDKDVR
+1360 KEKDDVR
-1368 GRKSGSGRPVE
+1368 GREQGSSRPVE
-1379 VGRSRKSGTGGKGEQ
+1379 VGEPGKSGTGGKGEQ

-1401 ETPDRDGGRER
+1401 ETPDRDGGRKR
-1412 GPDVESAEPKNKG
+1412 GPDAESAEPKNKG
-1425 TGEGRELG
+1425 TGGSRELG

-1652 QDYTKFDRGNGFY
+1652 QDYTKFDRGNDFY
-1665 DLAITNVPFSNNVKA
+1665 DLAITNVPFSNSVKA

-1788 NGLTTIEANDDEGR
+1788 NGLTTIEANDNEGR

-1816 DNIIG
+1816 NNIIG
-1821 DPVLVRDR
+1821 DPILVRDR
-1829 YGSRNVEFHTS
+1829 YGSKNVEFHTS

-1944 SEAALSKARE
+1944 SEAALSKTRE

-1980 GSPISGRLL
+1980 GSPIAGRLL

-2017 YPATDDLNISTT
+2017 YPAADDLNISTT

-2058 IIKELGGKLFKDPVS
+2058 IIKELGDKLFKDPVS

-2106 NVEALK
+2106 NVEALEA
-2112 DVIPA
+2112 VIPS

-2130 PILSVEDT
+2130 PILPVEDT

-2429 RLAKR
+2429 RLSKR

-2586 VVFATGTP
+2586 AVFATGTP

-2755 KKASLTPFTVDDSLT
+2755 KKASLAPFTVDDSLT

-2786 KEWKDSSDRHGAQLV
+2786 EEWKDSSDRHGAQLV

-2811 INDPNAYDAL
+2811 SNDPNAYDAL

-2855 EGRVRV
+2855 EGRVRG
-2861 LIGSTQKMGAGTNM
+2861 LMGSTQKMGAGTNM
-2875 QHKLVALHHLDC
+2875 QQKLVALHHLDC

-3000 KRVLVTAPDLI
+3000 KRVLVTAPELI

-3021 KDDMATL
+3021 KDDLATL
-3028 EKTSS
+3028 GKTSS

-3067 KIAHKYGADNA
+3067 KIAHKYGVDNA

-3289 LNDLYEAIESP
+3289 LNDLYEAIESQEETKYSLSQG
-3300 NNGKSATVRTD
+3300 GKR
-3311 DGKEL
+3311 
-3316 EVSYRIVPAET
+3316 
-3327 LIASNTADFGKNEN
+3327 
-3341 YPEKLQPR
+3341 
-3349 DRDRVSMK
+3349 
-3357 EQVDDMARNLRP
+3357 
-3369 EDLAESR
+3369 
-3376 SVNQGA
+3376 
-3382 PLVNQDNVVENGNGR
+3382 
-3397 TMAITRAYTTDG
+3397 
-3409 DAYKASSQKYKQY
+3409 
-3422 LVKHAEEYGYTREEV
+3422 
-3437 EAMQNPVL
+3437 
-3445 IRQRDASSDSLQ
+3445 
-3457 DSIIH
+3457 
-3462 STEGGMKMSAS
+3462 
-3473 QQAKVDAEKISPKT
+3473 ISP
-3487 LSLYDYDGT
+3487 
-3496 GDLTKRSNDDF
+3496 
-3507 VVSALNEITDKS
+3507 E
-3519 DRDVVFNK
+3519 
-3527 DGTPSK
+3527 
-3533 AGIERVKSA
+3533 E
-3542 LAAYAY
+3542 
-3548 GDNSL
+3548 
-3553 LEKISESTDTEDQN
+3553 
-3567 IVKAFSAAAPRVA
+3567 
-3580 AIKAKLDKGGT
+3580 
-3591 SKDYDLSSLLSDVLD
+3591 
-3606 FYFKCKNSGKSI
+3606 
-3618 KFALNETN
+3618 
-3626 LFGDDS
+3626 
-3632 WLASVGGKNLAR
+3632 
-3644 FIADNTR
+3644 
-3651 RPKAIA
+3651 
-3657 DAIVRMTKY
+3657 MTK
-3666 IDGANEPSDALFS
+3666 
-3679 GTKMG
+3679 
-3684 IDEIVRTSIGLN
+3684 
-3696 ASKFIPASKP
+3696 
-3706 SAQKYKHTIQPKEN
+3706 
-3720 TWDSMPATQQKACIK
+3720 
-3735 LMDAN
+3735 
-3740 GGHYDSKTKSFGFTD
+3740 
-3755 EKARDAALNVLEAY
+3755 
-3769 LSADSKAS
+3769 
-3777 AKIAIVPEMN
+3777 
-3787 EEVKLTNV
+3787 
-3795 GWNGSPGDFS
+3795 
-3805 KFDLAFVGSGE
+3805 
-3816 GSAAHGWG
+3816 
-3824 IYFAMDKPYRDNPD
+3824 
-3838 FGREVAER
+3838 
-3846 YKKQYGGEN
+3846 
-3855 GHVYKA
+3855 
-3861 AIPSD
+3861 
-3866 EYLLDERAK
+3866 
-3875 ISDQPKRVQNAVLE
+3875 
-3889 VAETLQKKTSVWR
+3889 
-3902 FEDGIKKVVQYLKDE
+3902 
-3917 NYDLGNENGD
+3917 
-3927 AEQAKIDQALE
+3927 
-3938 RVARDFY
+3938 
-3945 ANSNSASPQELKIS
+3945 
-3959 SADLKILRA
+3959 
-3968 ALKEQV
+3968 
-3974 RDQAE
+3974 
-3979 TSAFSSKNLSERDMD
+3979 
-3994 QAAKEILY
+3994 
-4002 NFLSA
+4002 
-4007 SRRNQFRTLDALAA
+4007 
-4021 NIMAEDDSVFKN
+4021 
-4033 ITSQDLLNKAG
+4033 
-4044 EIAGTALREKQIDLG
+4044 
-4059 GAREILNVMKQAA
+4059 
-4072 EHPIDANE
+4072 
-4080 RDVAEGITKA
+4080 
-4090 YTDYGIDRATA
+4090 
-4101 EKIARRQAAQFFSA
+4101 
-4115 LRESRAKPIKEILAP
+4115 
-4130 LTGYDVQQMFQTAI
+4130 
-4144 AKQQLEPSEPVD
+4144 
-4156 KAVSMLLKGAGLKG
+4156 
-4170 YKYEGA
+4170 
-4176 TDGHCVVVFDN
+4176 
-4187 DAMKIINK
+4187 
-4195 FSVKTPYQ
+4195 
-4203 KMVENITPIASDDLT
+4203 
-4218 AREKAIVDFAKK
+4218 
-4230 MGLQVQFF
+4230 
-4238 EGDPNLHGFHADGT
+4238 
-4252 NVAFLNRRSA
+4252 
-4262 MDLNQTFW
+4262 
-4270 HEAFHWMRESN
+4270 
-4281 PDLYNQMVKEVFGGE
+4281 
-4296 VSEKQLADYAVSIGR
+4296 
-4311 TDMSKELAIEEML
+4311 
-4324 ADAMWDAGK
+4324 
-4333 RGSFFE
+4333 
-4339 KLGIEHPSLCA
+4339 
-4350 KIIKWI
+4350 
-4356 KNLYEDFKA
+4356 
-4365 HFHNPQ
+4365 
-4371 AGLTNTQIKR
+4371 
-4381 MSNTLSKIA
+4381 
-4390 EKLVDGD
+4390 
-4397 GNKLFSVDEKGNIKE
+4397 
-4412 TAAGKRAVSDRAK
+4412 
-4425 VEAERDGSNQ
+4425 
-4435 KYRVTNKALSGNDQM
+4435 
-4450 QVTELTGDIKDERLG
+4450 
-4465 ERVARVCKMLEGC
+4465 
-4478 SFAVSKDG
+4478 
-4486 IQLYFKSNKD
+4486 
-4496 LDHFAAGNK
+4496 
-4505 GKRNK
+4505 
-4510 EARLYTISSEE
+4510 
-4521 NVKNVIENSVYVE
+4521 
-4534 EERNI
+4534 
-4539 HNPNSKT
+4539 
-4546 HFVQFYSVVKSGNNF
+4546 
-4561 IRMKISAKKLVDGTF
+4561 
-4576 DVQKASLYN
+4576 
-4585 IATAGSILHK
+4585 
-4595 KIKKL
+4595 
-4600 TQPAMNES
+4600 
-4608 MDNLRPRVSSLTV
+4608 
-4621 SVADMLDGVNDR
+4621 
-4633 GGNPYVVNGKLQ
+4633 
-4645 HENGVIATKNM
+4645 
-4656 LSSGP
+4656 
-4661 VTHRSA
+4661 
-4667 EDLKAQTLSVFPNAQ
+4667 QTLSVFPNAQ

-4715 KAQKDYGGTLKGNE
+4715 KAQKDYGGTLTGNE
-4729 KASGKIEMADKDAL
+4729 KASGKIEMVDKDAL

-4769 RERNALLRAYGS
+4769 RERNALLRTYGS
-4781 EEGAAEGMREWKIR
+4781 EEGAAEGLREWKIR

-4869 KDFGE
+4869 KDLGE
-4874 KAGVYIDRTFRP
+4874 KAGAYIDRTFRP

-4891 KANPNISVNKTAK
+4891 KANPNISVNETAK

-5052 HDIRETTKDG
+5052 HDIRETKKDG
-5062 ETVFQVSIKT
+5062 EIVFQVSIKT
-5072 RGYKEIHSVMTSEEL
+5072 RGYKEIHSVVTSEEL

-5098 KARNQMD
+5098 KAREQMD

-5207 SKGASLTLDE
+5207 SKGASITLDE

-5357 LQLFNCV
+5357 LQLLNCV

-5383 AADKKILVASGV
+5383 ATDKKILVASGV

-5407 HITAE
+5407 HVTAE
-5412 GTALSKAGNVINSV
+5412 GTALSKAGNIINSV
-5426 NNFLMKPFTLAE
+5426 NNFLMKPFTFAE

-5453 IEDGL
+5453 IGDGL

-5505 GVKEMEVI
+5505 GIKEMEVI

-5523 TTKQK
+5523 TAKQK

-5556 LLGFD
+5556 LLGFG

-5637 ANGAMKAVSPA
+5637 TNGAMKAISPA
-5648 LGNVY
+5648 AGNIY

-5674 DRIVRGLGFRTVK
+5674 DRIVRGVLGFRTIR
-5687 EANATDAQGIV
+5687 EANATDAQNIV
-5698 YNYKEQKKNDRAKAK
+5698 YNYKEKKKNDRAKAK

-5728 KEMGYSDKEIKALKD
+5728 KEMGYSDKEIKVLKD

-5752 SQVGL
+5752 SQSGL

>member
-300 QETGQDS
+300 QETWQDS
-307 AGVDNGNGDTPS
+307 TDVDNGNGDTPS
-319 SSPAIHAMNRL
+319 PSPAIHAMNRL

-431 LADQFYERSEG
+431 LADKFYERSEG
-442 TDKIRNQKATNAQTI
+442 TDKIRNQKATNSQTI

-465 ANPNTVF
+465 ADPSAVF
-472 NGGKTGGSSVP
+472 NGGKAGGSSVP

-505 DVEKLNAIRKTIQG
+505 DVEKLNAIRKSIQG

-537 ASESAQDASESVA
+537 APKTAQDASEGVA
-550 QENVQAGNSDASKP
+550 QENVQAGNSGASKP
-564 VNSSSSA
+564 INSSSSA

-578 EQSTVTATPTVE
+578 EQSTVTATSTIEEKP
-590 GKSQAG
+590 QAG

-614 GANLPVAP
+614 DANLPVAP

-642 LPASPTLRL
+642 LPASPALRL

-780 NVKSNISG
+780 NVKSNISE

-814 PEQSKPS
+814 PEQSKSS
-821 ESKDRKTSEGK
+821 ESKDSKTPEGK

-839 PKETPSSD
+839 PKETPSSG
-847 KKEAQPKSEQQKQGN
+847 KKEEPHNEKGSEQQPTLANGYTTESGRLLSES
-862 DVVAVNDA
+862 
-870 ADQDARDA
+870 DARDFIVKPDGSKEFGHFGKEIEDA
-878 AKTSKEIGA
+878 TRGKVLAKGIRLQVGFSRVANGKETGFGIIHIKKRESQLKKLGYNNAEEYILDIINNFSIIYDLGGGRIKLASVGSKFNVMPLDLELKGDGNGYYTVVTAIPKNTKRMQKEAGKKIFDRSASPSSTTGKGAVQDGGNRKNAGSIPQSATEKSNLPASTNNIDETSKNVNNKP
-887 IDAKVS
+887 DLDLTT
-893 GKAKTYLRVINKCL
+893 GKSV
-907 IQHRAGGST
+907 
-916 SAETI
+916 
-921 DRIHEILRGKLFAK
+921 
-935 LPEPVKAKLNEY
+935 
-947 AEKKIEELKAFD
+947 
-959 KAHPF
+959 
-964 AEKEAT
+964 EA
-970 RYEDS
+970 S
-975 RFDDAKDTIDHIVDE
+975 K
-990 LNSGTI
+990 G
-996 TLDEAIEHA
+996 
-1005 NKIAGELEDM
+1005 
-1015 AFADTGTPVSHAA
+1015 
-1028 DRVRDYFNQK
+1028 
-1038 IGNEPTEAPKTEQP
+1038 
-1052 KAEEEPKNGE
+1052 
-1062 PTKPEMQ
+1062 
-1069 DTESATPKE
+1069 
-1078 EEPSVPKE
+1078 EEPSTPKE

-1100 AAFGLKPV
+1100 KAFGLKPV
-1108 SNTEQE
+1108 ANTEQTVKKAAQE
-1114 AKKAKPSKE
+1114 ATGAKPSKD
-1123 EIHRKHKLVDDSDE
+1123 EIHRKHRLVDDSDE

-1151 NLNAGFNPTILVPV
+1151 NLNAGFDPTILVPV

-1185 KTIAAFKSKGVKQ
+1185 KTIAAFKAKGVKQ

-1217 TGKKFDAQKL
+1217 TGKKFDAKKL

-1279 NKGKVAEPAKKS
+1279 NKGKDAEPAKKS
-1291 EPSNTADRSG
+1291 EPSNVADKSG

-1325 EDVDTVSKIFDG
+1325 EDVDTVAKIFDG
-1337 GDKSVNNPQENDT
+1337 GDKSVDNPQENDT

-1379 VGRSRKSGTGGKGEQ
+1379 VGGPGKSGTSGKGEQ

-1412 GPDVESAEPKNKG
+1412 GPDAESAEPKNKG
-1425 TGEGRELG
+1425 TGGSRKLG
-1433 RGQAEDGTR
+1433 RGQTEDGTR

-1457 KPVISPKADK
+1457 KPVISTKADK

-1579 PPFVISRMWE
+1579 PPFVIGRMWE

-1652 QDYTKFDRGNGFY
+1652 QDYTKFDRGNDFY
-1665 DLAITNVPFSNNVKA
+1665 DLAITNVPFSNSVKA

-1788 NGLTTIEANDDEGR
+1788 NGLTTIEANDNEGR
-1802 HTYTRINGYYEDNP
+1802 HTYTRINGYYEDNLN
-1816 DNIIG
+1816 NIIG

-1878 VDAEDGQNVGDII
+1878 ADAEDGQNVGDII

-1902 IDDNGERKLKPFAKS
+1902 IDDNGEKKLKPFAKS

-1933 DVLAKQVDPDV
+1933 DVLAKQVDPDI

-1980 GSPISGRLL
+1980 GSPIAGRLL

-2058 IIKELGGKLFKDPVS
+2058 IIKELGDKLFKDPVS

-2112 DVIPA
+2112 AVIPA

-2291 NMTPRVHQAD
+2291 DMTPRVHQAD
-2301 AVWRTINEKSVLY
+2301 AVWRTINEKAVLY

-2429 RLAKR
+2429 RLSKR

-2532 GIDQLFVDEADTFKN
+2532 WIDQLFVDEADTFKN

-2670 KMVEDLPYIAAA
+2670 KMVEDLSYIAAA

-2755 KKASLTPFTVDDSLT
+2755 KKASLAPFTVDDSLT

-2811 INDPNAYDAL
+2811 SNDPNVYDAL
-2821 KSRLIELGIPESDIA
+2821 KSRLIELGIPESNIA

-2875 QHKLVALHHLDC
+2875 QQKLVALHHLDC

-3000 KRVLVTAPDLI
+3000 KRVLATAPELI

-3067 KIAHKYGADNA
+3067 KIAHKYGVDNA

-3212 SFGSYDLDV
+3212 SFGSYDLDA

-3256 GSWDKFKKKFIDK
+3256 SSWDKFKKKFIDK

-3274 YSNENTIEITASQKD
+3274 YSNENTIEITASKKD
-3289 LNDLYEAIESP
+3289 LNDLYEAIESQEETKYSLSQG
-3300 NNGKSATVRTD
+3300 GKR
-3311 DGKEL
+3311 
-3316 EVSYRIVPAET
+3316 
-3327 LIASNTADFGKNEN
+3327 
-3341 YPEKLQPR
+3341 
-3349 DRDRVSMK
+3349 
-3357 EQVDDMARNLRP
+3357 
-3369 EDLAESR
+3369 
-3376 SVNQGA
+3376 
-3382 PLVNQDNVVENGNGR
+3382 
-3397 TMAITRAYTTDG
+3397 
-3409 DAYKASSQKYKQY
+3409 
-3422 LVKHAEEYGYTREEV
+3422 
-3437 EAMQNPVL
+3437 
-3445 IRQRDASSDSLQ
+3445 
-3457 DSIIH
+3457 
-3462 STEGGMKMSAS
+3462 
-3473 QQAKVDAEKISPKT
+3473 ISP
-3487 LSLYDYDGT
+3487 
-3496 GDLTKRSNDDF
+3496 
-3507 VVSALNEITDKS
+3507 E
-3519 DRDVVFNK
+3519 
-3527 DGTPSK
+3527 
-3533 AGIERVKSA
+3533 E
-3542 LAAYAY
+3542 
-3548 GDNSL
+3548 
-3553 LEKISESTDTEDQN
+3553 
-3567 IVKAFSAAAPRVA
+3567 
-3580 AIKAKLDKGGT
+3580 
-3591 SKDYDLSSLLSDVLD
+3591 
-3606 FYFKCKNSGKSI
+3606 
-3618 KFALNETN
+3618 
-3626 LFGDDS
+3626 
-3632 WLASVGGKNLAR
+3632 
-3644 FIADNTR
+3644 
-3651 RPKAIA
+3651 
-3657 DAIVRMTKY
+3657 MTK
-3666 IDGANEPSDALFS
+3666 
-3679 GTKMG
+3679 
-3684 IDEIVRTSIGLN
+3684 
-3696 ASKFIPASKP
+3696 
-3706 SAQKYKHTIQPKEN
+3706 
-3720 TWDSMPATQQKACIK
+3720 
-3735 LMDAN
+3735 
-3740 GGHYDSKTKSFGFTD
+3740 
-3755 EKARDAALNVLEAY
+3755 
-3769 LSADSKAS
+3769 
-3777 AKIAIVPEMN
+3777 
-3787 EEVKLTNV
+3787 
-3795 GWNGSPGDFS
+3795 
-3805 KFDLAFVGSGE
+3805 
-3816 GSAAHGWG
+3816 
-3824 IYFAMDKPYRDNPD
+3824 
-3838 FGREVAER
+3838 
-3846 YKKQYGGEN
+3846 
-3855 GHVYKA
+3855 
-3861 AIPSD
+3861 
-3866 EYLLDERAK
+3866 
-3875 ISDQPKRVQNAVLE
+3875 
-3889 VAETLQKKTSVWR
+3889 
-3902 FEDGIKKVVQYLKDE
+3902 
-3917 NYDLGNENGD
+3917 
-3927 AEQAKIDQALE
+3927 
-3938 RVARDFY
+3938 
-3945 ANSNSASPQELKIS
+3945 
-3959 SADLKILRA
+3959 
-3968 ALKEQV
+3968 
-3974 RDQAE
+3974 
-3979 TSAFSSKNLSERDMD
+3979 
-3994 QAAKEILY
+3994 
-4002 NFLSA
+4002 
-4007 SRRNQFRTLDALAA
+4007 
-4021 NIMAEDDSVFKN
+4021 
-4033 ITSQDLLNKAG
+4033 
-4044 EIAGTALREKQIDLG
+4044 
-4059 GAREILNVMKQAA
+4059 
-4072 EHPIDANE
+4072 
-4080 RDVAEGITKA
+4080 
-4090 YTDYGIDRATA
+4090 
-4101 EKIARRQAAQFFSA
+4101 
-4115 LRESRAKPIKEILAP
+4115 
-4130 LTGYDVQQMFQTAI
+4130 
-4144 AKQQLEPSEPVD
+4144 
-4156 KAVSMLLKGAGLKG
+4156 
-4170 YKYEGA
+4170 
-4176 TDGHCVVVFDN
+4176 
-4187 DAMKIINK
+4187 
-4195 FSVKTPYQ
+4195 
-4203 KMVENITPIASDDLT
+4203 
-4218 AREKAIVDFAKK
+4218 
-4230 MGLQVQFF
+4230 
-4238 EGDPNLHGFHADGT
+4238 
-4252 NVAFLNRRSA
+4252 
-4262 MDLNQTFW
+4262 
-4270 HEAFHWMRESN
+4270 
-4281 PDLYNQMVKEVFGGE
+4281 
-4296 VSEKQLADYAVSIGR
+4296 
-4311 TDMSKELAIEEML
+4311 
-4324 ADAMWDAGK
+4324 
-4333 RGSFFE
+4333 
-4339 KLGIEHPSLCA
+4339 
-4350 KIIKWI
+4350 
-4356 KNLYEDFKA
+4356 
-4365 HFHNPQ
+4365 
-4371 AGLTNTQIKR
+4371 
-4381 MSNTLSKIA
+4381 
-4390 EKLVDGD
+4390 
-4397 GNKLFSVDEKGNIKE
+4397 
-4412 TAAGKRAVSDRAK
+4412 
-4425 VEAERDGSNQ
+4425 
-4435 KYRVTNKALSGNDQM
+4435 
-4450 QVTELTGDIKDERLG
+4450 
-4465 ERVARVCKMLEGC
+4465 
-4478 SFAVSKDG
+4478 
-4486 IQLYFKSNKD
+4486 
-4496 LDHFAAGNK
+4496 
-4505 GKRNK
+4505 
-4510 EARLYTISSEE
+4510 
-4521 NVKNVIENSVYVE
+4521 
-4534 EERNI
+4534 
-4539 HNPNSKT
+4539 
-4546 HFVQFYSVVKSGNNF
+4546 
-4561 IRMKISAKKLVDGTF
+4561 
-4576 DVQKASLYN
+4576 
-4585 IATAGSILHK
+4585 
-4595 KIKKL
+4595 
-4600 TQPAMNES
+4600 
-4608 MDNLRPRVSSLTV
+4608 
-4621 SVADMLDGVNDR
+4621 
-4633 GGNPYVVNGKLQ
+4633 
-4645 HENGVIATKNM
+4645 
-4656 LSSGP
+4656 
-4661 VTHRSA
+4661 
-4667 EDLKAQTLSVFPNAQ
+4667 QTLSVFPNAQ

-4715 KAQKDYGGTLKGNE
+4715 KAQKDYGGTLTGNE
-4729 KASGKIEMADKDAL
+4729 KASGKIEMVDKDAL

-4835 GEMWERGNENNTA
+4835 GEMWERSNGNNTA

-5072 RGYKEIHSVMTSEEL
+5072 RGYKEIHSVVTSEEL

-5098 KARNQMD
+5098 KAREQMD

-5141 DADGNVKSKVVGS
+5141 DADGNAKSKVVGS

-5187 EIENPLL
+5187 EVENPLL

-5230 VYYGAKKHRK
+5230 VYYGAKRHRK

-5372 AVGLKRALHPN
+5372 AVGLKRVLHPN
-5383 AADKKILVASGV
+5383 ATDKKILVASGV

-5412 GTALSKAGNVINSV
+5412 GTALSKVGNVINSV

-5453 IEDGL
+5453 IGDGL

-5637 ANGAMKAVSPA
+5637 TNGAMKAISPA
-5648 LGNVY
+5648 AGNIY

-5666 KTVDYDTK
+5666 KTVDYDTG
-5674 DRIVRGLGFRTVK
+5674 DRIARGLGFRTVR
-5687 EANATDAQGIV
+5687 EANATDAQNIV

-5713 SEYLKDPSSSNRQKL
+5713 SEYLKNPSSSNRQKL

-5752 SQVGL
+5752 SQSGL

>member
-15 EFKPIDARGLLD
+15 KFKPIDARGILD

-300 QETGQDS
+300 QETGKDS

-319 SSPAIHAMNRL
+319 PSPAIHAMNRL

-354 NTTDISTTAENPES
+354 NTTDISPTAKNPKS
-368 GAYGIG
+368 GSYGIG
-374 QWTGPRKAEL
+374 QWLGPRQDEL

-408 LKGSENGALQ
+408 LKGSESGALQ
-418 EILKAQSPDEAGR
+418 EIIKAQSPDEAGR
-431 LADQFYERSEG
+431 LADKFYERSEG
-442 TDKIRNQKATNAQTI
+442 TDEIRNQKAANAQKI
-457 YDMFMNGG
+457 YDIFMNGG
-465 ANPNTVF
+465 ADPNVVYS
-472 NGGKTGGSSVP
+472 GGKRGGSSVP

-505 DVEKLNAIRKTIQG
+505 DVEKLNAVRKAIQD

-525 EELAAQYGWGEN
+525 EELAAQYGWSANSPETAQG
-537 ASESAQDASESVA
+537 ASEPAVQGNTQSAADNAATGQMTQSVTYPMA
-550 QENVQAGNSDASKP
+550 IPQGRGNSISSTKSIKSDGGMYQPSGRVEGDNKSVYTPKKPKGMQYTPQGNVQAGSNEGGMTAVQPNVAPVIPAPSSIKEPASNASTSLPSTEPQIYTPRK
-564 VNSSSSA
+564 VNGIADHQRRDRQTRGNMASA
-571 GNINKKP
+571 ATQDRINKALKN
-578 EQSTVTATPTVE
+578 S
-590 GKSQAG
+590 
-596 NGEENKL
+596 
-603 STVRTGSPRNE
+603 R
-614 GANLPVAP
+614 
-622 GAQTSTGAKSPVAP
+622 
-636 SMQSTP
+636 
-642 LPASPTLRL
+642 LR
-651 PPANAAAVK
+651 
-660 KENNAQVPQA
+660 QV
-670 KIEKARSNQ
+670 
-679 KLKELVKQA
+679 VKQA

-693 KDALARLGAMQINP
+693 KDALKRLGAMQINQ
-707 DILEAVK
+707 DILQAVKDDVLNEYHKVEPVVLPKVVPAQEPYTPRYGSRDEAMRLPYERNNENTRGDIAIGGGDVVISSQRASTPREAVRLDNKARK
-714 NDVLSAHQSPLTL
+714 NRETNENRAYDIGEAPSPKEQKK
-727 PAAPAPAR
+727 AAIARARQEKRDAKNTNFSKYEPAPYATRYANRDKVMQGFHNINENMSGNEAR
-735 GTTLGTA
+735 KDRVTGITSSGNNGDA
-742 APIAL
+742 SNQNR
-747 PPVKATAPTTATV
+747 
-760 AAGKPTPAST
+760 AGSRDMSAYKNPNRLSVSMPSRDRQGIGEDMRNRQQNRNAYEPDTKSRLEKPTIFA
-770 EGESVPGTDS
+770 
-780 NVKSNISG
+780 
-788 KENNHEN
+788 KENTNENHKEN
-795 TEKNQP
+795 QQ
-801 VHHPEENKNDNAK
+801 VHRSEENKNDNAK

-821 ESKDRKTSEGK
+821 ESKDGKTPEGK
-832 NPVKKAP
+832 NPVKNAP
-839 PKETPSSD
+839 SKETPSSS
-847 KKEAQPKSEQQKQGN
+847 KKEAQPKGEQQKQGDN
-862 DVVAVNDA
+862 VVAVNDA

-921 DRIHEILRGKLFAK
+921 DRIHEILRSKLFAK
-935 LPEPVKAKLNEY
+935 LPEAVKTKLNEY

-990 LNSGTI
+990 LDSGTI

-1028 DRVRDYFNQK
+1028 DRVRDYFNKK
-1038 IGNEPTEAPKTEQP
+1038 IARDPVEAPKAEQP
-1052 KAEEEPKNGE
+1052 KGDKDSEPHNGKGSEQQPTLADGYTTESGRLLSESDARDFIVKPDGSKEFGHFGKEIEDATGGKVLAKGIRLQVGFSRVANGKETGFGIIHIKKRESQLKKLGYNNAEEYILDIINNFSIIYDLGGGRIKLASVGSKFNVMPLDLELQGDGNGYYTVVTAIPKN
-1062 PTKPEMQ
+1062 TKRMQ
-1069 DTESATPKE
+1069 KEAGNKIFDRSASPSSTTGNGAVQDGGNRKNAGSIPQSATEKSNLPASTNNIDETLKNVNNKHDLDLTTGKSIE
-1078 EEPSVPKE
+1078 ASKGEEPSTPKE

-1100 AAFGLKPV
+1100 KAFGLKPV
-1108 SNTEQE
+1108 ANTEQTVKKVAQE
-1114 AKKAKPSKE
+1114 ATGAKPSKD
-1123 EIHRKHKLVDDSDE
+1123 EIHKKHRLVDDSDE
-1137 AIQGYIDEFISKTR
+1137 AIQGYIEEFISKTR
-1151 NLNAGFNPTILVPV
+1151 NLNAGFDPTILVPV

-1185 KTIAAFKSKGVKQ
+1185 KTIAAFKAKGVKQ

-1217 TGKKFDAQKL
+1217 TGKKFDAKKL

-1242 KTADAVKDDIRS
+1242 ETADAIKDDIRS

-1259 AVSTLNDYIDAAF
+1259 AASTLNDYIDAAL

-1279 NKGKVAEPAKKS
+1279 NKGKDAEPAKKS
-1291 EPSNTADRSG
+1291 EPSNVADKSG

-1337 GDKSVNNPQENDT
+1337 GDKFVDSPQENDT

-1379 VGRSRKSGTGGKGEQ
+1379 VGGPGKSGTGGKGEQ
-1394 RTTRGNS
+1394 RTTRENS

-1412 GPDVESAEPKNKG
+1412 GPDAESAEPKNKG
-1425 TGEGRELG
+1425 TGESRELG
-1433 RGQAEDGTR
+1433 RGQAEDGTH

-1543 GSEMKSDAKRM
+1543 GSEMKSDTKRM

-1665 DLAITNVPFSNNVKA
+1665 DLAITNVPFSNSVWA
-1680 SVPAMRDSDG
+1680 PVPAMRDPDG
-1690 GVHKSLLIHD
+1690 HVHKSLLIHD

-1724 MDRKAGYDNALLRH
+1724 MDRKTGYDNALLRY
-1738 LSSRAKLVGIVRL
+1738 LSSRAKLVGMVRL

-1774 GENPD
+1774 GETPD

-1788 NGLTTIEANDDEGR
+1788 DNLRFIEMKDEEGR
-1802 HTYTRINGYYEDNP
+1802 NIWKTINGYYEDNP

-1821 DPVLVRDR
+1821 DPVWVRDR
-1829 YGSRNVEFHTS
+1829 YGNRNVEFHTS

-1878 VDAEDGQNVGDII
+1878 ADAEDGQNVGDII

-1944 SEAALSKARE
+1944 SEVALSKARE

-1969 INDKTN
+1969 INDKAN

-1980 GSPISGRLL
+1980 GSPIAGRLL

-2029 SDALASSLRKFGFA
+2029 SDALASSLRKLGFA

-2058 IIKELGGKLFKDPVS
+2058 IIKELGDRLFKDPVS

-2112 DVIPA
+2112 AVIPA

-2169 GYGRISAQAHEK
+2169 RYGRISAQAHEK
-2181 YEIARASYDD
+2181 YEIARVSYDD
-2191 RDNIGIN
+2191 RDNVGIN

-2281 LTFPWLNTAA
+2281 LTFPWLNAAA
-2291 NMTPRVHQAD
+2291 NMMPRVHQAD

-2414 EKVKVSDEEAKKREV
+2414 EKVNVSDEEAKKREV
-2429 RLAKR
+2429 RLSKR

-2755 KKASLTPFTVDDSLT
+2755 KKASLAPFTVDDSLT

-2786 KEWKDSSDRHGAQLV
+2786 EEWKDSSDRHGAQLV

-2811 INDPNAYDAL
+2811 SNDPNAYDAL

-3000 KRVLVTAPDLI
+3000 KRVLVTAPELI

-3067 KIAHKYGADNA
+3067 KIAHKYGVDNA

-3178 EEQEELRKKIEEKAK
+3178 EEQEELRKKIEEKSR

-3212 SFGSYDLDV
+3212 SFGSYDLDA

-3233 RDGLVLSMRENNTDT
+3233 RDGLVLSMRENHTDT

-3274 YSNENTIEITASQKD
+3274 YSNENIIEVTASEKD
-3289 LNDLYEAIESP
+3289 LNDLYEEIESQEETKYSLFQG
-3300 NNGKSATVRTD
+3300 GKR
-3311 DGKEL
+3311 
-3316 EVSYRIVPAET
+3316 
-3327 LIASNTADFGKNEN
+3327 
-3341 YPEKLQPR
+3341 
-3349 DRDRVSMK
+3349 
-3357 EQVDDMARNLRP
+3357 
-3369 EDLAESR
+3369 
-3376 SVNQGA
+3376 
-3382 PLVNQDNVVENGNGR
+3382 
-3397 TMAITRAYTTDG
+3397 
-3409 DAYKASSQKYKQY
+3409 
-3422 LVKHAEEYGYTREEV
+3422 
-3437 EAMQNPVL
+3437 
-3445 IRQRDASSDSLQ
+3445 
-3457 DSIIH
+3457 
-3462 STEGGMKMSAS
+3462 
-3473 QQAKVDAEKISPKT
+3473 ISP
-3487 LSLYDYDGT
+3487 
-3496 GDLTKRSNDDF
+3496 
-3507 VVSALNEITDKS
+3507 E
-3519 DRDVVFNK
+3519 
-3527 DGTPSK
+3527 
-3533 AGIERVKSA
+3533 E
-3542 LAAYAY
+3542 
-3548 GDNSL
+3548 
-3553 LEKISESTDTEDQN
+3553 
-3567 IVKAFSAAAPRVA
+3567 
-3580 AIKAKLDKGGT
+3580 
-3591 SKDYDLSSLLSDVLD
+3591 
-3606 FYFKCKNSGKSI
+3606 
-3618 KFALNETN
+3618 
-3626 LFGDDS
+3626 
-3632 WLASVGGKNLAR
+3632 
-3644 FIADNTR
+3644 
-3651 RPKAIA
+3651 
-3657 DAIVRMTKY
+3657 MTK
-3666 IDGANEPSDALFS
+3666 
-3679 GTKMG
+3679 
-3684 IDEIVRTSIGLN
+3684 
-3696 ASKFIPASKP
+3696 
-3706 SAQKYKHTIQPKEN
+3706 
-3720 TWDSMPATQQKACIK
+3720 
-3735 LMDAN
+3735 
-3740 GGHYDSKTKSFGFTD
+3740 
-3755 EKARDAALNVLEAY
+3755 
-3769 LSADSKAS
+3769 
-3777 AKIAIVPEMN
+3777 
-3787 EEVKLTNV
+3787 
-3795 GWNGSPGDFS
+3795 
-3805 KFDLAFVGSGE
+3805 
-3816 GSAAHGWG
+3816 
-3824 IYFAMDKPYRDNPD
+3824 
-3838 FGREVAER
+3838 
-3846 YKKQYGGEN
+3846 
-3855 GHVYKA
+3855 
-3861 AIPSD
+3861 
-3866 EYLLDERAK
+3866 
-3875 ISDQPKRVQNAVLE
+3875 
-3889 VAETLQKKTSVWR
+3889 
-3902 FEDGIKKVVQYLKDE
+3902 
-3917 NYDLGNENGD
+3917 
-3927 AEQAKIDQALE
+3927 
-3938 RVARDFY
+3938 
-3945 ANSNSASPQELKIS
+3945 
-3959 SADLKILRA
+3959 
-3968 ALKEQV
+3968 
-3974 RDQAE
+3974 
-3979 TSAFSSKNLSERDMD
+3979 
-3994 QAAKEILY
+3994 
-4002 NFLSA
+4002 
-4007 SRRNQFRTLDALAA
+4007 
-4021 NIMAEDDSVFKN
+4021 
-4033 ITSQDLLNKAG
+4033 
-4044 EIAGTALREKQIDLG
+4044 
-4059 GAREILNVMKQAA
+4059 
-4072 EHPIDANE
+4072 
-4080 RDVAEGITKA
+4080 
-4090 YTDYGIDRATA
+4090 
-4101 EKIARRQAAQFFSA
+4101 
-4115 LRESRAKPIKEILAP
+4115 
-4130 LTGYDVQQMFQTAI
+4130 
-4144 AKQQLEPSEPVD
+4144 
-4156 KAVSMLLKGAGLKG
+4156 
-4170 YKYEGA
+4170 
-4176 TDGHCVVVFDN
+4176 
-4187 DAMKIINK
+4187 
-4195 FSVKTPYQ
+4195 
-4203 KMVENITPIASDDLT
+4203 
-4218 AREKAIVDFAKK
+4218 
-4230 MGLQVQFF
+4230 
-4238 EGDPNLHGFHADGT
+4238 
-4252 NVAFLNRRSA
+4252 
-4262 MDLNQTFW
+4262 
-4270 HEAFHWMRESN
+4270 
-4281 PDLYNQMVKEVFGGE
+4281 
-4296 VSEKQLADYAVSIGR
+4296 
-4311 TDMSKELAIEEML
+4311 
-4324 ADAMWDAGK
+4324 
-4333 RGSFFE
+4333 
-4339 KLGIEHPSLCA
+4339 
-4350 KIIKWI
+4350 
-4356 KNLYEDFKA
+4356 
-4365 HFHNPQ
+4365 
-4371 AGLTNTQIKR
+4371 
-4381 MSNTLSKIA
+4381 
-4390 EKLVDGD
+4390 
-4397 GNKLFSVDEKGNIKE
+4397 
-4412 TAAGKRAVSDRAK
+4412 
-4425 VEAERDGSNQ
+4425 
-4435 KYRVTNKALSGNDQM
+4435 
-4450 QVTELTGDIKDERLG
+4450 
-4465 ERVARVCKMLEGC
+4465 
-4478 SFAVSKDG
+4478 
-4486 IQLYFKSNKD
+4486 
-4496 LDHFAAGNK
+4496 
-4505 GKRNK
+4505 
-4510 EARLYTISSEE
+4510 
-4521 NVKNVIENSVYVE
+4521 
-4534 EERNI
+4534 
-4539 HNPNSKT
+4539 
-4546 HFVQFYSVVKSGNNF
+4546 
-4561 IRMKISAKKLVDGTF
+4561 
-4576 DVQKASLYN
+4576 
-4585 IATAGSILHK
+4585 
-4595 KIKKL
+4595 
-4600 TQPAMNES
+4600 
-4608 MDNLRPRVSSLTV
+4608 
-4621 SVADMLDGVNDR
+4621 
-4633 GGNPYVVNGKLQ
+4633 
-4645 HENGVIATKNM
+4645 
-4656 LSSGP
+4656 
-4661 VTHRSA
+4661 
-4667 EDLKAQTLSVFPNAQ
+4667 QTLSVFPNAQ

-4701 EVNFTDDTISVDRA
+4701 EVNFTDGTISVDRA
-4715 KAQKDYGGTLKGNE
+4715 KVQKDYGGTLKGNE
-4729 KASGKIEMADKDAL
+4729 KASGKIEMVDKDAL

-4769 RERNALLRAYGS
+4769 RERNALLRTYGS

-4835 GEMWERGNENNTA
+4835 GEMWERSNENNTA

-4869 KDFGE
+4869 KDLGE

-4942 ELQELRG
+4942 ESQELRG

-4980 QHVFSDEE
+4980 QYVFSDEE

-5062 ETVFQVSIKT
+5062 EPVFQVSIKT
-5072 RGYKEIHSVMTSEEL
+5072 RGYKEIHSVMTGEEL

-5098 KARNQMD
+5098 KARKQMD

-5187 EIENPLL
+5187 EVENPLL
-5194 LGDMDYFKLMENL
+5194 LGDMDYFKLMESL

-5321 WFKNEARPARRMAG
+5321 WFKNEAIPARRMAG

-5412 GTALSKAGNVINSV
+5412 GTALSKVGNVINSV

-5453 IEDGL
+5453 IGDGL

-5513 SDFLPVLGNT
+5513 SDFLPILGNT

-5637 ANGAMKAVSPA
+5637 TNGAMKAISPA
-5648 LGNVY
+5648 AGNIY

-5666 KTVDYDTK
+5666 KTVDYDTR
-5674 DRIVRGLGFRTVK
+5674 DRIVRGLGFRTIK
-5687 EANATDAQGIV
+5687 EANATDAQSIV

-5713 SEYLKDPSSSNRQKL
+5713 SEYLKDPSSGNRQKL

>member
-88 EALSD
+88 AALGD

-99 GTTAPIWEGARLGVK
+99 GTTAPIWEGARLGIK
-114 AAKDALP
+114 SAKDALP

-133 LSYPKKI
+133 LSHPKKI
-140 GGMILENA
+140 GGMIVENA

-161 PALGVALM
+161 PVLGVGLM

-180 LTEKGVDPLTA
+180 LTEKGVDPLKA

-241 VQEFPDETI
+241 IQEFPDETI

-300 QETGQDS
+300 QEAGQDS
-307 AGVDNGNGDTPS
+307 AGADNSNGDAPS
-319 SSPAIHAMNRL
+319 SSPAMHAMNRL

-354 NTTDISTTAENPES
+354 NTTDISPTAKNPES
-368 GAYGIG
+368 GSYGIG
-374 QWTGPRKAEL
+374 QWLGSRQDEL

-418 EILKAQSPDEAGR
+418 EIVKAQSPDEAGR
-431 LADQFYERSEG
+431 LADKFYERSEG
-442 TDKIRNQKATNAQTI
+442 TDEIRNQKAANAQKI
-457 YDMFMNGG
+457 YDIFMNGG
-465 ANPNTVF
+465 ADPNVVYS
-472 NGGKTGGSSVP
+472 GGKTGGSSVP

-505 DVEKLNAIRKTIQG
+505 DVEKLNAIHKAIQD

-525 EELAAQYGWGEN
+525 EELAAQYGWSANSPETSQDATEGDAREN
-537 ASESAQDASESVA
+537 ANRIPLSGESTERQMTIPRGNSNAINGVKQININGGMYPSEGRADSGNKAVYTPKKPTGAQYVSQGGTQGKGNEVGVA
-550 QENVQAGNSDASKP
+550 AVQSNPTPVIPAPNSIKEPAGNASTSLPSAEQPTYESRK
-564 VNSSSSA
+564 VNGIADRQRRDRQIGSNKVSSA
-571 GNINKKP
+571 TQGRINKALK
-578 EQSTVTATPTVE
+578 
-590 GKSQAG
+590 
-596 NGEENKL
+596 NN
-603 STVRTGSPRNE
+603 R
-614 GANLPVAP
+614 
-622 GAQTSTGAKSPVAP
+622 
-636 SMQSTP
+636 
-642 LPASPTLRL
+642 LR
-651 PPANAAAVK
+651 
-660 KENNAQVPQA
+660 QV
-670 KIEKARSNQ
+670 
-679 KLKELVKQA
+679 VKQA

-693 KDALARLGAMQINP
+693 KDALNRLGAMQINQ
-707 DILEAVK
+707 DVLQAVK
-714 NDVLSAHQSPLTL
+714 NDVLNEYHKVEPVVPPKVVPAQEPYAPRYSNRKDAMNL
-727 PAAPAPAR
+727 PRERDAENAR
-735 GTTLGTA
+735 GDVAIGGSDGVI
-742 APIAL
+742 APRA
-747 PPVKATAPTTATV
+747 
-760 AAGKPTPAST
+760 AST
-770 EGESVPGTDS
+770 PSEAMRLDNAAREQREENANKDYDIGKAPSRAEQRKAAIAQKKQEQRDAQNANFRKYEPKPYTSRYDNREDLNRGMRDTYENKSGDEAHKDQTSGVSSTGKNERAGSQNRVDGRDMSEYADPNAPNVVATPKDRKSIEADMRNRQQNRNKYGAGTKNGLEKPS
-780 NVKSNISG
+780 IPV
-788 KENNHEN
+788 KENNDEN
-795 TEKNQP
+795 PKKNQP

-821 ESKDRKTSEGK
+821 ESKDRKTPEGK

-839 PKETPSSD
+839 PKETPSSG
-847 KKEAQPKSEQQKQGN
+847 KKEEPHNEKGSEQQPTL
-862 DVVAVNDA
+862 
-870 ADQDARDA
+870 ADGYTTESGRLLSESDARDFIV
-878 AKTSKEIGA
+878 KPDGSKEFGHFGEEIEDATGGKVLAKGIRLQVGFSRVANGKETGFGIIHIKKRESQLKKLGYNNAEEYILDIINNFSIIYDLGGGRIKLASVGSKFNVMPLDLELKGDGNGYYTVVTA
-887 IDAKVS
+887 IPKNT
-893 GKAKTYLRVINKCL
+893 KRMQKE
-907 IQHRAGGST
+907 AG
-916 SAETI
+916 
-921 DRIHEILRGKLFAK
+921 
-935 LPEPVKAKLNEY
+935 
-947 AEKKIEELKAFD
+947 KKIFD
-959 KAHPF
+959 RSASPSSTTGNGAVQDGGNRK
-964 AEKEAT
+964 
-970 RYEDS
+970 
-975 RFDDAKDTIDHIVDE
+975 
-990 LNSGTI
+990 N
-996 TLDEAIEHA
+996 
-1005 NKIAGELEDM
+1005 AGSI
-1015 AFADTGTPVSHAA
+1015 P
-1028 DRVRDYFNQK
+1028 Q
-1038 IGNEPTEAPKTEQP
+1038 
-1052 KAEEEPKNGE
+1052 
-1062 PTKPEMQ
+1062 
-1069 DTESATPKE
+1069 SATEKSNLPASTNNIDETLKNVNNKPDLDLTTGKSIE
-1078 EEPSVPKE
+1078 ASKGEEPSTPKE

-1100 AAFGLKPV
+1100 KAFGLKPV
-1108 SNTEQE
+1108 ANTEQTVKKAAQE
-1114 AKKAKPSKE
+1114 ATGAKPSKD
-1123 EIHRKHKLVDDSDE
+1123 EIHKKHRLVDDSDE

-1151 NLNAGFNPTILVPV
+1151 NLNAGFDPTILVPV

-1185 KTIAAFKSKGVKQ
+1185 KTIAAFKAKGVKQ

-1217 TGKKFDAQKL
+1217 TGKKFDAKKL

-1242 KTADAVKDDIRS
+1242 KTADAIKDDIRD

-1259 AVSTLNDYIDAAF
+1259 AASTLNDYIDAAF

-1279 NKGKVAEPAKKS
+1279 DKGKTAESAKEN
-1291 EPSNTADRSG
+1291 EPSKADA
-1301 TDLIDYAFNQGG
+1301 DLIDYAFNQGG
-1313 IIRKDVIQNMSP
+1313 IVNKDAIQNLP
-1325 EDVDTVSKIFDG
+1325 PAAVDIISKMNGSDKNPVDG
-1337 GDKSVNNPQENDT
+1337 RPKDDT

-1368 GRKSGSGRPVE
+1368 GRTSGSGRPVE
-1379 VGRSRKSGTGGKGEQ
+1379 VGGPRKSSTGGKGEQ
-1394 RTTRGNS
+1394 RTARGNS

-1412 GPDVESAEPKNKG
+1412 GPDAESTEPKNEG
-1425 TGEGRELG
+1425 TGRSRELG

-1467 VETDIAKGKVKDAR
+1467 IETDIAKGKVKDAR

-1665 DLAITNVPFSNNVKA
+1665 DLAITNVPFSNSVKA

-1902 IDDNGERKLKPFAKS
+1902 IDDNGERKMKPFAKS

-1944 SEAALSKARE
+1944 SEATLSKARE

-1980 GSPISGRLL
+1980 GSPIAGRLL
-1989 ALEQKYKAGTK
+1989 ALEQKYKAGAK

-2017 YPATDDLNISTT
+2017 YPATDDLNIFTT

-2043 DIKYMASV
+2043 DTKYMASV
-2051 LGKSENA
+2051 LSKSENA
-2058 IIKELGGKLFKDPVS
+2058 IIKELGDKLFKDPVS

-2112 DVIPA
+2112 TVIPA

-2169 GYGRISAQAHEK
+2169 RYGRISAQAHEK
-2181 YEIARASYDD
+2181 YEIARVSYDD
-2191 RDNIGIN
+2191 RDNVGIN

-2281 LTFPWLNTAA
+2281 LTFPWLNAAA

-2301 AVWRTINEKSVLY
+2301 AVWRTINEKAVLY

-2389 MELREDRNGK
+2389 TELREDRNGK

-2434 NAALNQILTHDWDAI
+2434 NATLSQILTHDWDAI
-2449 IMSHETFQRLP
+2449 IMSHDTFQRLP

-2472 ELEKYKRALAE
+2472 ELERYKRALAE

-2504 IAKLEGKLNALIA
+2504 IAKLEAKLNALIA

-2532 GIDQLFVDEADTFKN
+2532 GIDQLFVDEADAFKN

-2750 VANDL
+2750 IANDL
-2755 KKASLTPFTVDDSLT
+2755 KKASLAPFTVDDSLT
-2770 GVEGYGKIW
+2770 GVDGYGKIW

-2786 KEWKDSSDRHGAQLV
+2786 EEWKDSSDRHGAQLV

-2811 INDPNAYDAL
+2811 SNNPNVYDAL

-3000 KRVLVTAPDLI
+3000 KRVLVTAPELI

-3067 KIAHKYGADNA
+3067 KIAHKYGVDNA

-3178 EEQEELRKKIEEKAK
+3178 EEQEELRKKIEEKAR

-3212 SFGSYDLDV
+3212 SFGSYDLDA

-3233 RDGLVLSMRENNTDT
+3233 RDGLVLSMRENHTDT

-3274 YSNENTIEITASQKD
+3274 YSNENTIEVTASQKD
-3289 LNDLYEAIESP
+3289 LNDLYEAIESQEETKYSLSQG
-3300 NNGKSATVRTD
+3300 GKR
-3311 DGKEL
+3311 
-3316 EVSYRIVPAET
+3316 
-3327 LIASNTADFGKNEN
+3327 
-3341 YPEKLQPR
+3341 
-3349 DRDRVSMK
+3349 
-3357 EQVDDMARNLRP
+3357 
-3369 EDLAESR
+3369 
-3376 SVNQGA
+3376 
-3382 PLVNQDNVVENGNGR
+3382 
-3397 TMAITRAYTTDG
+3397 
-3409 DAYKASSQKYKQY
+3409 
-3422 LVKHAEEYGYTREEV
+3422 
-3437 EAMQNPVL
+3437 
-3445 IRQRDASSDSLQ
+3445 
-3457 DSIIH
+3457 
-3462 STEGGMKMSAS
+3462 
-3473 QQAKVDAEKISPKT
+3473 ISP
-3487 LSLYDYDGT
+3487 
-3496 GDLTKRSNDDF
+3496 
-3507 VVSALNEITDKS
+3507 E
-3519 DRDVVFNK
+3519 
-3527 DGTPSK
+3527 
-3533 AGIERVKSA
+3533 E
-3542 LAAYAY
+3542 
-3548 GDNSL
+3548 
-3553 LEKISESTDTEDQN
+3553 
-3567 IVKAFSAAAPRVA
+3567 
-3580 AIKAKLDKGGT
+3580 
-3591 SKDYDLSSLLSDVLD
+3591 
-3606 FYFKCKNSGKSI
+3606 
-3618 KFALNETN
+3618 
-3626 LFGDDS
+3626 
-3632 WLASVGGKNLAR
+3632 
-3644 FIADNTR
+3644 
-3651 RPKAIA
+3651 
-3657 DAIVRMTKY
+3657 MTK
-3666 IDGANEPSDALFS
+3666 
-3679 GTKMG
+3679 
-3684 IDEIVRTSIGLN
+3684 
-3696 ASKFIPASKP
+3696 
-3706 SAQKYKHTIQPKEN
+3706 
-3720 TWDSMPATQQKACIK
+3720 
-3735 LMDAN
+3735 
-3740 GGHYDSKTKSFGFTD
+3740 
-3755 EKARDAALNVLEAY
+3755 
-3769 LSADSKAS
+3769 
-3777 AKIAIVPEMN
+3777 
-3787 EEVKLTNV
+3787 
-3795 GWNGSPGDFS
+3795 
-3805 KFDLAFVGSGE
+3805 
-3816 GSAAHGWG
+3816 
-3824 IYFAMDKPYRDNPD
+3824 
-3838 FGREVAER
+3838 
-3846 YKKQYGGEN
+3846 
-3855 GHVYKA
+3855 
-3861 AIPSD
+3861 
-3866 EYLLDERAK
+3866 
-3875 ISDQPKRVQNAVLE
+3875 
-3889 VAETLQKKTSVWR
+3889 
-3902 FEDGIKKVVQYLKDE
+3902 
-3917 NYDLGNENGD
+3917 
-3927 AEQAKIDQALE
+3927 
-3938 RVARDFY
+3938 
-3945 ANSNSASPQELKIS
+3945 
-3959 SADLKILRA
+3959 
-3968 ALKEQV
+3968 
-3974 RDQAE
+3974 
-3979 TSAFSSKNLSERDMD
+3979 
-3994 QAAKEILY
+3994 
-4002 NFLSA
+4002 
-4007 SRRNQFRTLDALAA
+4007 
-4021 NIMAEDDSVFKN
+4021 
-4033 ITSQDLLNKAG
+4033 
-4044 EIAGTALREKQIDLG
+4044 
-4059 GAREILNVMKQAA
+4059 
-4072 EHPIDANE
+4072 
-4080 RDVAEGITKA
+4080 
-4090 YTDYGIDRATA
+4090 
-4101 EKIARRQAAQFFSA
+4101 
-4115 LRESRAKPIKEILAP
+4115 
-4130 LTGYDVQQMFQTAI
+4130 
-4144 AKQQLEPSEPVD
+4144 
-4156 KAVSMLLKGAGLKG
+4156 
-4170 YKYEGA
+4170 
-4176 TDGHCVVVFDN
+4176 
-4187 DAMKIINK
+4187 
-4195 FSVKTPYQ
+4195 
-4203 KMVENITPIASDDLT
+4203 
-4218 AREKAIVDFAKK
+4218 
-4230 MGLQVQFF
+4230 
-4238 EGDPNLHGFHADGT
+4238 
-4252 NVAFLNRRSA
+4252 
-4262 MDLNQTFW
+4262 
-4270 HEAFHWMRESN
+4270 
-4281 PDLYNQMVKEVFGGE
+4281 
-4296 VSEKQLADYAVSIGR
+4296 
-4311 TDMSKELAIEEML
+4311 
-4324 ADAMWDAGK
+4324 
-4333 RGSFFE
+4333 
-4339 KLGIEHPSLCA
+4339 
-4350 KIIKWI
+4350 
-4356 KNLYEDFKA
+4356 
-4365 HFHNPQ
+4365 
-4371 AGLTNTQIKR
+4371 
-4381 MSNTLSKIA
+4381 
-4390 EKLVDGD
+4390 
-4397 GNKLFSVDEKGNIKE
+4397 
-4412 TAAGKRAVSDRAK
+4412 
-4425 VEAERDGSNQ
+4425 
-4435 KYRVTNKALSGNDQM
+4435 
-4450 QVTELTGDIKDERLG
+4450 
-4465 ERVARVCKMLEGC
+4465 
-4478 SFAVSKDG
+4478 
-4486 IQLYFKSNKD
+4486 
-4496 LDHFAAGNK
+4496 
-4505 GKRNK
+4505 
-4510 EARLYTISSEE
+4510 
-4521 NVKNVIENSVYVE
+4521 
-4534 EERNI
+4534 
-4539 HNPNSKT
+4539 
-4546 HFVQFYSVVKSGNNF
+4546 
-4561 IRMKISAKKLVDGTF
+4561 
-4576 DVQKASLYN
+4576 
-4585 IATAGSILHK
+4585 
-4595 KIKKL
+4595 
-4600 TQPAMNES
+4600 
-4608 MDNLRPRVSSLTV
+4608 
-4621 SVADMLDGVNDR
+4621 
-4633 GGNPYVVNGKLQ
+4633 
-4645 HENGVIATKNM
+4645 
-4656 LSSGP
+4656 
-4661 VTHRSA
+4661 
-4667 EDLKAQTLSVFPNAQ
+4667 QTLSMFPNAQ
-4682 NIETH
+4682 NIKTH
-4687 DNGVSF
+4687 DSGVSF

-4701 EVNFTDDTISVDRA
+4701 EVDFTDETISVDRA
-4715 KAQKDYGGTLKGNE
+4715 KAQKDYGGTLTGDE
-4729 KASGKIEMADKDAL
+4729 KASGKIEMVGKDAL
-4743 ITLTMDSPDET
+4743 ITLTLDSPDET
-4754 ISHEAMH
+4754 VSHEAMH
-4761 LAWNLLTD
+4761 LAWNLLTGK
-4769 RERNALLRAYGS
+4769 EQSALLRTYGS

-4795 RKMKQGTIAGKIMQ
+4795 RKMRQGTITGKIMQ

-4821 FHENDQHV
+4821 FRENDQHV

-4835 GEMWERGNENNTA
+4835 GEIWERGNENNTA

-4859 NEAEKYLKSH
+4859 NEAEKYFKSH
-4869 KDFGE
+4869 KDFGK
-4874 KAGVYIDRTFRP
+4874 KAGDYIDRTFRP
-4886 DLAKA
+4886 DLANA
-4891 KANPNISVNKTAK
+4891 KANPNISVNETKK
-4904 KKGWGVANTALN
+4904 KKGWGAVDTALN

-4930 NYIWG
+4930 SYIWG

-4949 RWTHNF
+4949 KWTHSF
-4955 AGAIKNLNKEEKA
+4955 AGAIKNLNSKEKE

-4980 QHVFSDEE
+4980 QHVFSDKE
-4988 LRDAGVSEN
+4988 LRDAGVSEK

-5006 NLLGKIYNAV
+5006 SLLGRIYNAV
-5016 NAVYTSERVEN
+5016 NAVYTRERVEN
-5027 FTYKTRKGAEKAQ
+5027 FTYKTRKEAEEAKV
-5040 KELAKRP
+5040 ELAKRP

-5052 HDIRETTKDG
+5052 HDIRETVKDG
-5062 ETVFQVSIKT
+5062 KPAFQVSIKT
-5072 RGYKEIHSVMTSEEL
+5072 GGYREVHSVVTAEEMKKL
-5087 SALSKDKDVYI
+5087 DTDKDVYI
-5098 KARNQMD
+5098 KSRKQLD

-5114 AYNKPLTNMEG
+5114 AYNKPLANMEG

-5132 GVLIMKKYT
+5132 GVLIVKKYV
-5141 DADGNVKSKVVGS
+5141 DEDGNTQSKVVGS
-5154 ADTIEKAVVKAD
+5154 AESIDKAVVKAD

-5207 SKGASLTLDE
+5207 RKGASLTLDE

-5251 AIQHHIDSS
+5251 VIQHHIDSS

-5278 RAFGDYNK
+5278 RAFGDYDK

-5307 RLETLANDFLRLFP
+5307 RLETLANDFLHLFP

-5342 VLKLGASLSSGFVNT
+5342 VLKLGASVASGFVNT

-5383 AADKKILVASGV
+5383 ATDKKILVASGV

-5407 HITAE
+5407 HIKAE
-5412 GTALSKAGNVINSV
+5412 GTALSKAGNVV
-5426 NNFLMKPFTLAE
+5426 NRVNDFLMKPFTFAE

-5453 IEDGL
+5453 IGDGL
-5458 SKGEAIQYARDI
+5458 SRGEAIQYARNI

-5513 SDFLPVLGNT
+5513 SDFLPFIGNT
-5523 TTKQK
+5523 TAKQK

-5575 GNNADRKALVN
+5575 GKNPDRKALVN

-5605 LKGVVPETSNIVTG
+5605 LKGMVPETSNIVTG

-5637 ANGAMKAVSPA
+5637 TNGAMKAISPA
-5648 LGNVY
+5648 AGNIY

-5666 KTVDYDTK
+5666 KTVDYDTW
-5674 DRIVRGLGFRTVK
+5674 DRIARGLGFRTIR
-5687 EANATDAQGIV
+5687 EANATDAQGII
-5698 YNYKEQKKNDRAKAK
+5698 YNYKEQKKDERAKAK
-5713 SEYLKDPSSSNRQKL
+5713 AEYLKDPSSGNRQKL
-5728 KEMGYSDKEIKALKD
+5728 KEMGYSAKEIKALKD
-5743 DKKSTRVER
+5743 DKQSTRVER
-5752 SQVGL
+5752 SQAGL

>member
-15 EFKPIDARGLLD
+15 KFKPIDARGILD

-294 KAQAPQ
+294 KAQLDEAQ
-300 QETGQDS
+300 AD
-307 AGVDNGNGDTPS
+307 NGDTPS
-319 SSPAIHAMNRL
+319 PSPAIHAMNRL

-354 NTTDISTTAENPES
+354 NTTDISPTAKNPKS
-368 GAYGIG
+368 GSYGIG
-374 QWTGPRKAEL
+374 QWLGPRQDEL

-408 LKGSENGALQ
+408 LKGSESGALQ
-418 EILKAQSPDEAGR
+418 EIIKAQSPDEAGR
-431 LADQFYERSEG
+431 LADKFYERSEG
-442 TDKIRNQKATNAQTI
+442 TDEIRNQKAANAQKI
-457 YDMFMNGG
+457 YDIFMNGG
-465 ANPNTVF
+465 ADPNVVYS
-472 NGGKTGGSSVP
+472 GGKRGGSSVP

-505 DVEKLNAIRKTIQG
+505 DVEKLNAVRKAIQD

-525 EELAAQYGWGEN
+525 EELAAQYGWSANSPETAQG
-537 ASESAQDASESVA
+537 ASEPAVQGNTQSAADNAATGQMTQSVTYPMA
-550 QENVQAGNSDASKP
+550 IPQGRGNSISSTKSIKSGGGMYQPSGRVEGDNKSVYTPKKPKGMQYTPQGNVQAGS
-564 VNSSSSA
+564 
-571 GNINKKP
+571 
-578 EQSTVTATPTVE
+578 
-590 GKSQAG
+590 
-596 NGEENKL
+596 
-603 STVRTGSPRNE
+603 NE
-614 GANLPVAP
+614 GGMTAVQPNVAP
-622 GAQTSTGAKSPVAP
+622 VIPAP
-636 SMQSTP
+636 SSIKE
-642 LPASPTLRL
+642 PASNASTSL
-651 PPANAAAVK
+651 PPAEPQIYTPRKVNGIADRQRRDRQARGNTVSAAAQDRINK
-660 KENNAQVPQA
+660 ALKNSRLRQV
-670 KIEKARSNQ
+670 
-679 KLKELVKQA
+679 VKQA

-693 KDALARLGAMQINP
+693 KDALNRLGAMQINQ
-707 DILEAVK
+707 DVLQAVK
-714 NDVLSAHQSPLTL
+714 NDVMNEYHKVKPVVPPKVVPAQEPYTPRYGSRDEAMRLPRERDAENAREDVAIGGGNGVIAPRAARTPSEAMRLDNKARKNRETNENRAYDIGEAPSPKEQKK
-727 PAAPAPAR
+727 AAIARARQEKRDAKNTNFNKYEPAPYATRYANRDKVMQGFRNINENMSGNEAR
-735 GTTLGTA
+735 KDRVTGITSSGNNGDA
-742 APIAL
+742 SNQNR
-747 PPVKATAPTTATV
+747 
-760 AAGKPTPAST
+760 AGSRDMSAYKNQNRLSVSMPSRDHQGIGEDMRNRQQNRNAYEPDTKSRLEKPTIFA
-770 EGESVPGTDS
+770 
-780 NVKSNISG
+780 
-788 KENNHEN
+788 KENTNENHKEN
-795 TEKNQP
+795 QQ
-801 VHHPEENKNDNAK
+801 VHRSEENKNDNAK

-821 ESKDRKTSEGK
+821 ESKNRKTPESK

-839 PKETPSSD
+839 PKETPSSG
-847 KKEAQPKSEQQKQGN
+847 KKEEPHNEKGSEQQPTLANGYTTESGRLLSES
-862 DVVAVNDA
+862 
-870 ADQDARDA
+870 DARDFIVKPDGSKEFGHFGKEIEDA
-878 AKTSKEIGA
+878 TGGKVLAKGIRLQVGFSRVANGKETGFGIIHIKKRERQLKKLGYNNAEEYILDIINNFSIIYDLGGGRIKLASVGSKFNVMPLDLELKGDGNGYYTVVTAIPKNTKRMQKEAGKKIFDRSASPSSTTGNGAVQDGGNRKNAGSIPQSATEKSNLPASTNNIDETSKNVNNKP
-887 IDAKVS
+887 DLDLTT
-893 GKAKTYLRVINKCL
+893 GKSV
-907 IQHRAGGST
+907 
-916 SAETI
+916 
-921 DRIHEILRGKLFAK
+921 
-935 LPEPVKAKLNEY
+935 
-947 AEKKIEELKAFD
+947 
-959 KAHPF
+959 
-964 AEKEAT
+964 EA
-970 RYEDS
+970 S
-975 RFDDAKDTIDHIVDE
+975 K
-990 LNSGTI
+990 G
-996 TLDEAIEHA
+996 
-1005 NKIAGELEDM
+1005 
-1015 AFADTGTPVSHAA
+1015 
-1028 DRVRDYFNQK
+1028 
-1038 IGNEPTEAPKTEQP
+1038 
-1052 KAEEEPKNGE
+1052 GE
-1062 PTKPEMQ
+1062 PST
-1069 DTESATPKE
+1069 
-1078 EEPSVPKE
+1078 PKE

-1100 AAFGLKPV
+1100 KAFGLKPV
-1108 SNTEQE
+1108 ANTEQTVKKAAQE
-1114 AKKAKPSKE
+1114 ATGAKPSKD
-1123 EIHRKHKLVDDSDE
+1123 EIHKKHRLVDDSDE
-1137 AIQGYIDEFISKTR
+1137 AIQGYIEEFISKTR
-1151 NLNAGFNPTILVPV
+1151 NLNAGFDPTILVPV
-1165 FKICAAYTQRGITK
+1165 FKICAAYTQRGVAK

-1185 KTIAAFKSKGVKQ
+1185 KTIAAFKAKGVKQ

-1217 TGKKFDAQKL
+1217 TGKKFDAKKL

-1259 AVSTLNDYIDAAF
+1259 AASTLNDYIDAAF

-1291 EPSNTADRSG
+1291 EPSNAADKSG

-1325 EDVDTVSKIFDG
+1325 EDVDMVAKIFDG
-1337 GDKSVNNPQENDT
+1337 GDKSVDNPRENDT
-1350 IEEGNSNVVS
+1350 IEESNSNVVS

-1379 VGRSRKSGTGGKGEQ
+1379 VGGPGKSSTGGKGEQ
-1394 RTTRGNS
+1394 RTTGGNS

-1412 GPDVESAEPKNKG
+1412 GPDAESAEPKNKG
-1425 TGEGRELG
+1425 TGGSRELG
-1433 RGQAEDGTR
+1433 RGQAENGTR

-1481 DVPGNDYIAKPVPPD
+1481 DVPGNDYIAKPVPPN

-1665 DLAITNVPFSNNVKA
+1665 DLAITNVPFSNSVKA

-1788 NGLTTIEANDDEGR
+1788 NGLTTIEAKDDEGR
-1802 HTYTRINGYYEDNP
+1802 HTYTRINGYYEENP

-1878 VDAEDGQNVGDII
+1878 ADAEDGQNVGDII

-1902 IDDNGERKLKPFAKS
+1902 IDDNGEKKLKPFAKS

-1980 GSPISGRLL
+1980 GSPIAGRLL

-2043 DIKYMASV
+2043 DIKYMASA
-2051 LGKSENA
+2051 LGKSEDA
-2058 IIKELGGKLFKDPVS
+2058 IIKELGDRLFKDPVS

-2222 ETVRKARAAA
+2222 ETVRRARAAA

-2301 AVWRTINEKSVLY
+2301 AVWRTINEKAVLY

-2409 GVPIF
+2409 GAPIF
-2414 EKVKVSDEEAKKREV
+2414 EKVKVSAEEAKKREV

-2755 KKASLTPFTVDDSLT
+2755 KKASLAPFTVDDSLT

-2786 KEWKDSSDRHGAQLV
+2786 EEWKDSSDRHGAQLV

-2811 INDPNAYDAL
+2811 SNDPNAYDAL

-3000 KRVLVTAPDLI
+3000 KRVLVTAPELI

-3067 KIAHKYGADNA
+3067 KIAHKYGVDNA

-3221 DDPDIYEIENNI
+3221 DDPDVYDIENNI

-3269 TNWAV
+3269 TNWSV
-3274 YSNENTIEITASQKD
+3274 YSNENAIEITASKKD
-3289 LNDLYEAIESP
+3289 LNDLYEAIESQEETKYSLSQG
-3300 NNGKSATVRTD
+3300 GKR
-3311 DGKEL
+3311 
-3316 EVSYRIVPAET
+3316 
-3327 LIASNTADFGKNEN
+3327 
-3341 YPEKLQPR
+3341 
-3349 DRDRVSMK
+3349 
-3357 EQVDDMARNLRP
+3357 
-3369 EDLAESR
+3369 
-3376 SVNQGA
+3376 
-3382 PLVNQDNVVENGNGR
+3382 
-3397 TMAITRAYTTDG
+3397 
-3409 DAYKASSQKYKQY
+3409 
-3422 LVKHAEEYGYTREEV
+3422 
-3437 EAMQNPVL
+3437 
-3445 IRQRDASSDSLQ
+3445 
-3457 DSIIH
+3457 
-3462 STEGGMKMSAS
+3462 
-3473 QQAKVDAEKISPKT
+3473 ISP
-3487 LSLYDYDGT
+3487 
-3496 GDLTKRSNDDF
+3496 
-3507 VVSALNEITDKS
+3507 E
-3519 DRDVVFNK
+3519 
-3527 DGTPSK
+3527 
-3533 AGIERVKSA
+3533 E
-3542 LAAYAY
+3542 
-3548 GDNSL
+3548 
-3553 LEKISESTDTEDQN
+3553 
-3567 IVKAFSAAAPRVA
+3567 
-3580 AIKAKLDKGGT
+3580 
-3591 SKDYDLSSLLSDVLD
+3591 
-3606 FYFKCKNSGKSI
+3606 
-3618 KFALNETN
+3618 
-3626 LFGDDS
+3626 
-3632 WLASVGGKNLAR
+3632 
-3644 FIADNTR
+3644 
-3651 RPKAIA
+3651 
-3657 DAIVRMTKY
+3657 MTK
-3666 IDGANEPSDALFS
+3666 
-3679 GTKMG
+3679 
-3684 IDEIVRTSIGLN
+3684 
-3696 ASKFIPASKP
+3696 
-3706 SAQKYKHTIQPKEN
+3706 
-3720 TWDSMPATQQKACIK
+3720 
-3735 LMDAN
+3735 
-3740 GGHYDSKTKSFGFTD
+3740 
-3755 EKARDAALNVLEAY
+3755 
-3769 LSADSKAS
+3769 
-3777 AKIAIVPEMN
+3777 
-3787 EEVKLTNV
+3787 
-3795 GWNGSPGDFS
+3795 
-3805 KFDLAFVGSGE
+3805 
-3816 GSAAHGWG
+3816 
-3824 IYFAMDKPYRDNPD
+3824 
-3838 FGREVAER
+3838 
-3846 YKKQYGGEN
+3846 
-3855 GHVYKA
+3855 
-3861 AIPSD
+3861 
-3866 EYLLDERAK
+3866 
-3875 ISDQPKRVQNAVLE
+3875 
-3889 VAETLQKKTSVWR
+3889 
-3902 FEDGIKKVVQYLKDE
+3902 
-3917 NYDLGNENGD
+3917 
-3927 AEQAKIDQALE
+3927 
-3938 RVARDFY
+3938 
-3945 ANSNSASPQELKIS
+3945 
-3959 SADLKILRA
+3959 
-3968 ALKEQV
+3968 
-3974 RDQAE
+3974 
-3979 TSAFSSKNLSERDMD
+3979 
-3994 QAAKEILY
+3994 
-4002 NFLSA
+4002 
-4007 SRRNQFRTLDALAA
+4007 
-4021 NIMAEDDSVFKN
+4021 
-4033 ITSQDLLNKAG
+4033 
-4044 EIAGTALREKQIDLG
+4044 
-4059 GAREILNVMKQAA
+4059 
-4072 EHPIDANE
+4072 
-4080 RDVAEGITKA
+4080 
-4090 YTDYGIDRATA
+4090 
-4101 EKIARRQAAQFFSA
+4101 
-4115 LRESRAKPIKEILAP
+4115 
-4130 LTGYDVQQMFQTAI
+4130 
-4144 AKQQLEPSEPVD
+4144 
-4156 KAVSMLLKGAGLKG
+4156 
-4170 YKYEGA
+4170 
-4176 TDGHCVVVFDN
+4176 
-4187 DAMKIINK
+4187 
-4195 FSVKTPYQ
+4195 
-4203 KMVENITPIASDDLT
+4203 
-4218 AREKAIVDFAKK
+4218 
-4230 MGLQVQFF
+4230 
-4238 EGDPNLHGFHADGT
+4238 
-4252 NVAFLNRRSA
+4252 
-4262 MDLNQTFW
+4262 
-4270 HEAFHWMRESN
+4270 
-4281 PDLYNQMVKEVFGGE
+4281 
-4296 VSEKQLADYAVSIGR
+4296 
-4311 TDMSKELAIEEML
+4311 
-4324 ADAMWDAGK
+4324 
-4333 RGSFFE
+4333 
-4339 KLGIEHPSLCA
+4339 
-4350 KIIKWI
+4350 
-4356 KNLYEDFKA
+4356 
-4365 HFHNPQ
+4365 
-4371 AGLTNTQIKR
+4371 
-4381 MSNTLSKIA
+4381 
-4390 EKLVDGD
+4390 
-4397 GNKLFSVDEKGNIKE
+4397 
-4412 TAAGKRAVSDRAK
+4412 
-4425 VEAERDGSNQ
+4425 
-4435 KYRVTNKALSGNDQM
+4435 
-4450 QVTELTGDIKDERLG
+4450 
-4465 ERVARVCKMLEGC
+4465 
-4478 SFAVSKDG
+4478 
-4486 IQLYFKSNKD
+4486 
-4496 LDHFAAGNK
+4496 
-4505 GKRNK
+4505 
-4510 EARLYTISSEE
+4510 
-4521 NVKNVIENSVYVE
+4521 
-4534 EERNI
+4534 
-4539 HNPNSKT
+4539 
-4546 HFVQFYSVVKSGNNF
+4546 
-4561 IRMKISAKKLVDGTF
+4561 
-4576 DVQKASLYN
+4576 
-4585 IATAGSILHK
+4585 
-4595 KIKKL
+4595 
-4600 TQPAMNES
+4600 
-4608 MDNLRPRVSSLTV
+4608 
-4621 SVADMLDGVNDR
+4621 
-4633 GGNPYVVNGKLQ
+4633 
-4645 HENGVIATKNM
+4645 
-4656 LSSGP
+4656 
-4661 VTHRSA
+4661 
-4667 EDLKAQTLSVFPNAQ
+4667 QTLSVFPNAQ

-4701 EVNFTDDTISVDRA
+4701 EVNFTDGTISVDRA

-4729 KASGKIEMADKDAL
+4729 KASGKIEMVDKDAL

-4769 RERNALLRAYGS
+4769 RERNALLRTYGS

-4835 GEMWERGNENNTA
+4835 GEMWERSNENNTA

-4869 KDFGE
+4869 KDLGE

-4891 KANPNISVNKTAK
+4891 KANPNISVNKAEK

-5072 RGYKEIHSVMTSEEL
+5072 RGYKEIHSVVTSEEL

-5098 KARNQMD
+5098 KAREQMD

-5166 AMQKEE
+5166 AMQKED

-5187 EIENPLL
+5187 EVENPLL

-5230 VYYGAKKHRK
+5230 VYYGAKRHRK

-5412 GTALSKAGNVINSV
+5412 GTALSKVGNVINSV

-5453 IEDGL
+5453 IGDGL

-5505 GVKEMEVI
+5505 GIKEMEVI

-5575 GNNADRKALVN
+5575 GNNPDRKALVN

-5637 ANGAMKAVSPA
+5637 TNGAMKAISPA
-5648 LGNVY
+5648 AGNIY

-5666 KTVDYDTK
+5666 KTVDYDTR
-5674 DRIVRGLGFRTVK
+5674 DRIVRGLGFRTIK
-5687 EANATDAQGIV
+5687 EANATDAQSIV

-5713 SEYLKDPSSSNRQKL
+5713 SEYLKDPSSGNRQKL

-5757 SKEDKKKL
+5757 SKDDKKKL

>member
-250 PYIAEHGSLD
+250 PYIAEHGNLD

-307 AGVDNGNGDTPS
+307 ADVDNGNGDTPS
-319 SSPAIHAMNRL
+319 PSPAIHAMNRL

-354 NTTDISTTAENPES
+354 NTTDISPTAKNPNS
-368 GAYGIG
+368 GSYGIG
-374 QWTGPRKAEL
+374 QWLGSRKDEL

-442 TDKIRNQKATNAQTI
+442 TDEIRNQKAANAQKI
-457 YDMFMNGG
+457 YDIFMNGG
-465 ANPNTVF
+465 ADPNVVY
-472 NGGKTGGSSVP
+472 NGGKRGGSSVP

-505 DVEKLNAIRKTIQG
+505 DVEKLNAVRKAIQD

-525 EELAAQYGWGEN
+525 EELAAQYGWSANSPET
-537 ASESAQDASESVA
+537 AQDALEPVTQGNTQSVA
-550 QENVQAGNSDASKP
+550 DNAAIGQMTQSVTYPMAIPQGSGNSVSGTKPIKSGGGMYQPSGRVEGGNKSVYTPKKPKGMQYTPQGNVQAGSNEGGMTAVRPNVSPVIPAPSSIKEPASNASTSLPSTEPQIYTPRK
-564 VNSSSSA
+564 VNGIADHQRRDRQTRGNMASA
-571 GNINKKP
+571 ATQDRINKALKN
-578 EQSTVTATPTVE
+578 S
-590 GKSQAG
+590 
-596 NGEENKL
+596 
-603 STVRTGSPRNE
+603 R
-614 GANLPVAP
+614 
-622 GAQTSTGAKSPVAP
+622 
-636 SMQSTP
+636 
-642 LPASPTLRL
+642 LR
-651 PPANAAAVK
+651 
-660 KENNAQVPQA
+660 QV
-670 KIEKARSNQ
+670 
-679 KLKELVKQA
+679 VKQA

-693 KDALARLGAMQINP
+693 KDALNRLGAMQINQ
-707 DILEAVK
+707 DVLQAVK
-714 NDVLSAHQSPLTL
+714 NDVLNEYHKAEPVVPPKVIPAQEPYTPRYGSRDEAMRLPYERNNENTRGDIAIGGGDGVISSQRASTPREVVRLDNKARKNRETNENRAYDIGEAPSPKEQKK
-727 PAAPAPAR
+727 AAIARARQEKRDAKNTNFNKYEPAPYATRYANRDKVMQGFRNINENMSGNEAR
-735 GTTLGTA
+735 
-742 APIAL
+742 
-747 PPVKATAPTTATV
+747 KDRV
-760 AAGKPTPAST
+760 AGITSSGNNGDASNQNRAGSRDMSAYKNPNRLSVSMPSRDRQGIGEDMRNRQQNRNAYEPDTKSRLEKPTIFT
-770 EGESVPGTDS
+770 
-780 NVKSNISG
+780 
-788 KENNHEN
+788 KENTNEN
-795 TEKNQP
+795 YKENQQ
-801 VHHPEENKNDNAK
+801 VHRSEENKNDNAK

-821 ESKDRKTSEGK
+821 ESKDSKTSEGK
-832 NPVKKAP
+832 SKNPVKNAP
-839 PKETPSSD
+839 TKETPSSS
-847 KKEAQPKSEQQKQGN
+847 KKEEPQKTNQKQ
-862 DVVAVNDA
+862 DDKVVVRNNA
-870 ADQDARDA
+870 ADNDARDA
-878 AKTSKEIGA
+878 AKSSKEIGA
-887 IDAKVS
+887 IDPKASNKAKVIL
-893 GKAKTYLRVINKCL
+893 KLINKCL
-907 IQHRAGGST
+907 IHHRAGNST

-921 DRIHEILRGKLFAK
+921 ARIRFTLRGKNFAK
-935 LPEPVKAKLNEY
+935 LPEAVKAKLNEY
-947 AEKKIEELKAFD
+947 AERKIKEMQAFD
-959 KAHPF
+959 KEHPW
-964 AEKEAT
+964 AEKNAT
-970 RYEDS
+970 ENEDAA
-975 RFDDAKDTIDHIVDE
+975 FDEAKDAIDRIAKMLDNGVM
-990 LNSGTI
+990 
-996 TLDEAIEHA
+996 TLDEAIERA
-1005 NKIAGELEDM
+1005 NKVAGELED
-1015 AFADTGTPVSHAA
+1015 AGFSDTGSPVSHAA
-1028 DRVRDYFNQK
+1028 DRVRDYFNKK
-1038 IGNEPTEAPKTEQP
+1038 IASDPVEAPKTEQP
-1052 KAEEEPKNGE
+1052 KGDKDSEPHNGKGSEQQPTLADGYTTESGRLLSESDARDFIVKPDGSKEFGHFGKEIEDATGGKVLAKGIRLQVGFSRVANGKETGFGIIHIKKRESQLKKLGYNNAEEYILDIINNFSIIYDLGGGRIKLASVGSKFNVMPLDLELKGDGNGYYTVVTAIPKN
-1062 PTKPEMQ
+1062 TKRMQ
-1069 DTESATPKE
+1069 KEAGKKIFDRSASPSSTTGNGAVQDGGNRKNAGSIPQSATEKSNLPASTNNIDETLKNVNNKPDLDLTTGKSIE
-1078 EEPSVPKE
+1078 ASKGEEPSTPKE

-1100 AAFGLKPV
+1100 KAFGLKPV
-1108 SNTEQE
+1108 ANTEQTVKKAAQE
-1114 AKKAKPSKE
+1114 ATGAKPSKD
-1123 EIHRKHKLVDDSDE
+1123 EIHKKHRLVDDSDE
-1137 AIQGYIDEFISKTR
+1137 AIQGYIEEFISKTR
-1151 NLNAGFNPTILVPV
+1151 NLNAGFDPTILVPA

-1185 KTIAAFKSKGVKQ
+1185 KTIAAFKAKGVK
-1198 KDIEPWL
+1198 KEEIEPWL

-1217 TGKKFDAQKL
+1217 TGKKFDAKKL

-1259 AVSTLNDYIDAAF
+1259 AASTLNDYIDAAF
-1272 RGVQAYF
+1272 RGVQTYF
-1279 NKGKVAEPAKKS
+1279 GDDENANP
-1291 EPSNTADRSG
+1291 EPSKAGDKTGA
-1301 TDLIDYAFNQGG
+1301 DLIDYAFNQGG
-1313 IIRKDVIQNMSP
+1313 IIN
-1325 EDVDTVSKIFDG
+1325 EDAVKNLTPSQADAVLKIFNKPDDSAVDNSDG
-1337 GDKSVNNPQENDT
+1337 NGT
-1350 IEEGNSNVVS
+1350 M
-1360 TKEDKDVR
+1360 KEDNSKGVSAKEKDDVR
-1368 GRKSGSGRPVE
+1368 GREQGSSRPVE
-1379 VGRSRKSGTGGKGEQ
+1379 VGGPGKSGTSGKGEQ

-1412 GPDVESAEPKNKG
+1412 GPDAKSAEPKNKG
-1425 TGEGRELG
+1425 TGESRELG

-1442 MERANGEGTSAGGTK
+1442 MERTNGEGTSAGGTK

-1652 QDYTKFDRGNGFY
+1652 QDYTKFDRGNDFY
-1665 DLAITNVPFSNNVKA
+1665 DLAITNVPFSNYVWA
-1680 SVPAMRDSDG
+1680 PVPAMRDPDG
-1690 GVHKSLLIHD
+1690 HVHKSLLIHD

-1706 LDKVRPGGL
+1706 LGKVRPGGL

-1724 MDRKAGYDNALLRH
+1724 MDRGTGYDNALLRY
-1738 LSSRAKLVGIVRL
+1738 LSSRAKLVGMVRL

-1779 TVDATNGWT
+1779 PVDATNGWT
-1788 NGLTTIEANDDEGR
+1788 DNAKFIEMKDEEGR
-1802 HTYTRINGYYEDNP
+1802 NIWKSINGYYEDNP
-1816 DNIIG
+1816 GNIIG

-1829 YGSRNVEFHTS
+1829 YGHKIVEFHTS
-1840 SNAETDKKLGEAIAR
+1840 SNAETDKKLGAAIAR

-1878 VDAEDGQNVGDII
+1878 ADAEDGQNVGDII

-1944 SEAALSKARE
+1944 SEVALSKARE

-1980 GSPISGRLL
+1980 GSPIAGRLL

-2029 SDALASSLRKFGFA
+2029 SDALASSLRKFGFV

-2051 LGKSENA
+2051 LGKNEDA
-2058 IIKELGGKLFKDPVS
+2058 IIKELGDRLFKDPVS

-2112 DVIPA
+2112 AVIPA

-2181 YEIARASYDD
+2181 YEIARVSYDD

-2301 AVWRTINEKSVLY
+2301 AVWRTINEKAVLY

-2483 EQAEERQA
+2483 EQAEEHQA

-2694 ESAWNKRFK
+2694 ESSWNKRFK

-2750 VANDL
+2750 VADNL
-2755 KKASLTPFTVDDSLT
+2755 RKASLAPFLIDDSLT
-2770 GVEGYGKIW
+2770 GVEGYGKVW

-2786 KEWKDSSDRHGAQLV
+2786 QEWKDSSGRHGAQLV

-2811 INDPNAYDAL
+2811 SNDPNVYDAL

-2875 QHKLVALHHLDC
+2875 QQKLVALHHLDC

-3000 KRVLVTAPDLI
+3000 KRVLVTAPELI

-3053 AFSKEKEHVAKEFA
+3053 AFSKEKEHIAKEFA
-3067 KIAHKYGADNA
+3067 KIAHKYGVDNA

-3289 LNDLYEAIESP
+3289 LNDLYEAIENQEKTKYSLFQG
-3300 NNGKSATVRTD
+3300 GKR
-3311 DGKEL
+3311 
-3316 EVSYRIVPAET
+3316 
-3327 LIASNTADFGKNEN
+3327 
-3341 YPEKLQPR
+3341 
-3349 DRDRVSMK
+3349 
-3357 EQVDDMARNLRP
+3357 
-3369 EDLAESR
+3369 
-3376 SVNQGA
+3376 
-3382 PLVNQDNVVENGNGR
+3382 
-3397 TMAITRAYTTDG
+3397 
-3409 DAYKASSQKYKQY
+3409 
-3422 LVKHAEEYGYTREEV
+3422 
-3437 EAMQNPVL
+3437 
-3445 IRQRDASSDSLQ
+3445 
-3457 DSIIH
+3457 
-3462 STEGGMKMSAS
+3462 
-3473 QQAKVDAEKISPKT
+3473 ISP
-3487 LSLYDYDGT
+3487 
-3496 GDLTKRSNDDF
+3496 
-3507 VVSALNEITDKS
+3507 E
-3519 DRDVVFNK
+3519 
-3527 DGTPSK
+3527 
-3533 AGIERVKSA
+3533 E
-3542 LAAYAY
+3542 
-3548 GDNSL
+3548 
-3553 LEKISESTDTEDQN
+3553 
-3567 IVKAFSAAAPRVA
+3567 
-3580 AIKAKLDKGGT
+3580 
-3591 SKDYDLSSLLSDVLD
+3591 
-3606 FYFKCKNSGKSI
+3606 
-3618 KFALNETN
+3618 
-3626 LFGDDS
+3626 
-3632 WLASVGGKNLAR
+3632 
-3644 FIADNTR
+3644 
-3651 RPKAIA
+3651 
-3657 DAIVRMTKY
+3657 MTK
-3666 IDGANEPSDALFS
+3666 
-3679 GTKMG
+3679 
-3684 IDEIVRTSIGLN
+3684 
-3696 ASKFIPASKP
+3696 
-3706 SAQKYKHTIQPKEN
+3706 
-3720 TWDSMPATQQKACIK
+3720 
-3735 LMDAN
+3735 
-3740 GGHYDSKTKSFGFTD
+3740 
-3755 EKARDAALNVLEAY
+3755 
-3769 LSADSKAS
+3769 
-3777 AKIAIVPEMN
+3777 
-3787 EEVKLTNV
+3787 
-3795 GWNGSPGDFS
+3795 
-3805 KFDLAFVGSGE
+3805 
-3816 GSAAHGWG
+3816 
-3824 IYFAMDKPYRDNPD
+3824 
-3838 FGREVAER
+3838 
-3846 YKKQYGGEN
+3846 
-3855 GHVYKA
+3855 
-3861 AIPSD
+3861 
-3866 EYLLDERAK
+3866 
-3875 ISDQPKRVQNAVLE
+3875 
-3889 VAETLQKKTSVWR
+3889 
-3902 FEDGIKKVVQYLKDE
+3902 
-3917 NYDLGNENGD
+3917 
-3927 AEQAKIDQALE
+3927 
-3938 RVARDFY
+3938 
-3945 ANSNSASPQELKIS
+3945 
-3959 SADLKILRA
+3959 
-3968 ALKEQV
+3968 
-3974 RDQAE
+3974 
-3979 TSAFSSKNLSERDMD
+3979 
-3994 QAAKEILY
+3994 
-4002 NFLSA
+4002 
-4007 SRRNQFRTLDALAA
+4007 
-4021 NIMAEDDSVFKN
+4021 
-4033 ITSQDLLNKAG
+4033 
-4044 EIAGTALREKQIDLG
+4044 
-4059 GAREILNVMKQAA
+4059 
-4072 EHPIDANE
+4072 
-4080 RDVAEGITKA
+4080 
-4090 YTDYGIDRATA
+4090 
-4101 EKIARRQAAQFFSA
+4101 
-4115 LRESRAKPIKEILAP
+4115 
-4130 LTGYDVQQMFQTAI
+4130 
-4144 AKQQLEPSEPVD
+4144 
-4156 KAVSMLLKGAGLKG
+4156 
-4170 YKYEGA
+4170 
-4176 TDGHCVVVFDN
+4176 
-4187 DAMKIINK
+4187 
-4195 FSVKTPYQ
+4195 
-4203 KMVENITPIASDDLT
+4203 
-4218 AREKAIVDFAKK
+4218 
-4230 MGLQVQFF
+4230 
-4238 EGDPNLHGFHADGT
+4238 
-4252 NVAFLNRRSA
+4252 
-4262 MDLNQTFW
+4262 
-4270 HEAFHWMRESN
+4270 
-4281 PDLYNQMVKEVFGGE
+4281 
-4296 VSEKQLADYAVSIGR
+4296 
-4311 TDMSKELAIEEML
+4311 
-4324 ADAMWDAGK
+4324 
-4333 RGSFFE
+4333 
-4339 KLGIEHPSLCA
+4339 
-4350 KIIKWI
+4350 
-4356 KNLYEDFKA
+4356 
-4365 HFHNPQ
+4365 
-4371 AGLTNTQIKR
+4371 
-4381 MSNTLSKIA
+4381 
-4390 EKLVDGD
+4390 
-4397 GNKLFSVDEKGNIKE
+4397 
-4412 TAAGKRAVSDRAK
+4412 
-4425 VEAERDGSNQ
+4425 
-4435 KYRVTNKALSGNDQM
+4435 
-4450 QVTELTGDIKDERLG
+4450 
-4465 ERVARVCKMLEGC
+4465 
-4478 SFAVSKDG
+4478 
-4486 IQLYFKSNKD
+4486 
-4496 LDHFAAGNK
+4496 
-4505 GKRNK
+4505 
-4510 EARLYTISSEE
+4510 
-4521 NVKNVIENSVYVE
+4521 
-4534 EERNI
+4534 
-4539 HNPNSKT
+4539 
-4546 HFVQFYSVVKSGNNF
+4546 
-4561 IRMKISAKKLVDGTF
+4561 
-4576 DVQKASLYN
+4576 
-4585 IATAGSILHK
+4585 
-4595 KIKKL
+4595 
-4600 TQPAMNES
+4600 
-4608 MDNLRPRVSSLTV
+4608 
-4621 SVADMLDGVNDR
+4621 
-4633 GGNPYVVNGKLQ
+4633 
-4645 HENGVIATKNM
+4645 
-4656 LSSGP
+4656 
-4661 VTHRSA
+4661 
-4667 EDLKAQTLSVFPNAQ
+4667 QTLSVFPNAQ
-4682 NIETH
+4682 NIEAH

-4729 KASGKIEMADKDAL
+4729 KASGKIEMVDKDAL

-4769 RERNALLRAYGS
+4769 RERNALLRTYGS

-4955 AGAIKNLNKEEKA
+4955 AGAIKSLNKEEKA

-5098 KARNQMD
+5098 KAREQLD

-5172 GGEFIIAP
+5172 GGEFIISP

-5187 EIENPLL
+5187 EVENPLL

-5230 VYYGAKKHRK
+5230 VYYGAKRHRK

-5513 SDFLPVLGNT
+5513 SDFLPILGNT

-5575 GNNADRKALVN
+5575 GSNPDRKALVN

-5637 ANGAMKAVSPA
+5637 ANGAMKAISPA
-5648 LGNVY
+5648 AGNIY

-5666 KTVDYDTK
+5666 KTVDYDTR
-5674 DRIVRGLGFRTVK
+5674 DRIVRGLGFRTIK
-5687 EANATDAQGIV
+5687 EANATDAQSIV

-5713 SEYLKDPSSSNRQKL
+5713 SEYLKDPSSGNRQKL

>member
-56 IPAMAARTRPVVMQ
+56 IPAMAARTRPAVMQ

-99 GTTAPIWEGARLGVK
+99 GTTAPIWEGARLGIK
-114 AAKDALP
+114 AVKDALP

-133 LSYPKKI
+133 LSYPKRI
-140 GGMILENA
+140 GGMIVENA
-148 PLMAAQLGASIIN
+148 PLMAAQLAAGLVN
-161 PALGVALM
+161 PALGVGLV

-250 PYIAEHGSLD
+250 PYIAEHGNLD

-294 KAQAPQ
+294 KAQPDEAQ
-300 QETGQDS
+300 AD
-307 AGVDNGNGDTPS
+307 NGDTPS
-319 SSPAIHAMNRL
+319 PSPAIHAMNRL

-354 NTTDISTTAENPES
+354 NTTDISPTAKNPKS
-368 GAYGIG
+368 GSYGIG
-374 QWTGPRKAEL
+374 QWLGSRQDDL

-442 TDKIRNQKATNAQTI
+442 TDEIRNQKAANAQKI
-457 YDMFMNGG
+457 YDIFMNGG
-465 ANPNTVF
+465 ADPNVVYS
-472 NGGKTGGSSVP
+472 GGKRGSSSVP

-505 DVEKLNAIRKTIQG
+505 DVEKLNAIRKAIQG

-537 ASESAQDASESVA
+537 ASETAQDASESVT
-550 QENVQAGNSDASKP
+550 QENVQAGNPGASKP
-564 VNSSSSA
+564 VNSSSSV
-571 GNINKKP
+571 GDINKKP
-578 EQSTVTATPTVE
+578 EQSTVTATPTVKE
-590 GKSQAG
+590 KPQAG

-622 GAQTSTGAKSPVAP
+622 GTQTSTGAKSPVAP

-651 PPANAAAVK
+651 PPANATEAK

-727 PAAPAPAR
+727 PAAPVPAR

-780 NVKSNISG
+780 NVKSNISE

-814 PEQSKPS
+814 PEQSKSS
-821 ESKDRKTSEGK
+821 ESKDRKTPEGK

-839 PKETPSSD
+839 PKETPSSG
-847 KKEAQPKSEQQKQGN
+847 KKEEPHNGKGSEQQPTL
-862 DVVAVNDA
+862 
-870 ADQDARDA
+870 ADGYTTESGRLLSESDARDFIV
-878 AKTSKEIGA
+878 KPDGSKEFGHFGKEIEDATGGKVLAKGIRLQVGFSRVANGKETGFGIIHIKKRESQLKKLGYNNAEEYILDIINNFSIIYDLGGGRIKLASVGSKFNVMPLDLELQGDGNGYYTVVTA
-887 IDAKVS
+887 IPKNT
-893 GKAKTYLRVINKCL
+893 KRMQKE
-907 IQHRAGGST
+907 AG
-916 SAETI
+916 
-921 DRIHEILRGKLFAK
+921 
-935 LPEPVKAKLNEY
+935 
-947 AEKKIEELKAFD
+947 KKIFD
-959 KAHPF
+959 RSASPSSTTGNGAVQDGGNRK
-964 AEKEAT
+964 
-970 RYEDS
+970 
-975 RFDDAKDTIDHIVDE
+975 
-990 LNSGTI
+990 N
-996 TLDEAIEHA
+996 
-1005 NKIAGELEDM
+1005 AGSI
-1015 AFADTGTPVSHAA
+1015 P
-1028 DRVRDYFNQK
+1028 Q
-1038 IGNEPTEAPKTEQP
+1038 
-1052 KAEEEPKNGE
+1052 
-1062 PTKPEMQ
+1062 
-1069 DTESATPKE
+1069 SATEKSNLPASTNNIDETLKNVNNKPDLDLTTGKSIE
-1078 EEPSVPKE
+1078 ASKGEEPSTPKE

-1100 AAFGLKPV
+1100 KAFGLKPV
-1108 SNTEQE
+1108 ANTEQTVKKAAQE
-1114 AKKAKPSKE
+1114 ATGAKPSKD
-1123 EIHRKHKLVDDSDE
+1123 EIHKKHRLVDDSDE

-1151 NLNAGFNPTILVPV
+1151 NLNAGFDPTILVPV

-1185 KTIAAFKSKGVKQ
+1185 KTIAAFKAKGVKQ

-1217 TGKKFDAQKL
+1217 TGKKFDAKKL

-1259 AVSTLNDYIDAAF
+1259 AASTLNDYIDASF

-1279 NKGKVAEPAKKS
+1279 GYGENANP
-1291 EPSNTADRSG
+1291 EPSKVGDKTGA
-1301 TDLIDYAFNQGG
+1301 DLIDYAFNQGG
-1313 IIRKDVIQNMSP
+1313 IINEEAVKNLTPSQADAVL
-1325 EDVDTVSKIFDG
+1325 KIFNKTDDSAVDNADG
-1337 GDKSVNNPQENDT
+1337 NGTMKKDDSKGVPA
-1350 IEEGNSNVVS
+1350 
-1360 TKEDKDVR
+1360 KEKDDVR
-1368 GRKSGSGRPVE
+1368 GREQGSSRPVE
-1379 VGRSRKSGTGGKGEQ
+1379 VGEPGKSGTGGKGEQ

-1401 ETPDRDGGRER
+1401 ETPDRDGGRKR
-1412 GPDVESAEPKNKG
+1412 GPDAESAEPKNKG
-1425 TGEGRELG
+1425 TGGSRELG

-1513 KLLKKIESE
+1513 KLLKKIENE

-1579 PPFVISRMWE
+1579 PPFVIGRMWE

-1665 DLAITNVPFSNNVKA
+1665 DLAITNVPFSNSVWA
-1680 SVPAMRDSDG
+1680 PVPAMRDPDG
-1690 GVHKSLLIHD
+1690 HVHKSLLIHD

-1724 MDRKAGYDNALLRH
+1724 MDRGTGYNNALLRY
-1738 LSSRAKLVGIVRL
+1738 LSSRAKLVGMVRL

-1788 NGLTTIEANDDEGR
+1788 DNVRFIEMKDEEGR
-1802 HTYTRINGYYEDNP
+1802 NIWKPINGYYEDNP

-1821 DPVLVRDR
+1821 NPVLVRDR
-1829 YGSRNVEFHTS
+1829 YGHRNIEFHTS

-1878 VDAEDGQNVGDII
+1878 ADAEDGQNVGDII

-1902 IDDNGERKLKPFAKS
+1902 IDDNGEKKLKPFAKS

-1980 GSPISGRLL
+1980 GSPIAGRLL

-2017 YPATDDLNISTT
+2017 YPATDDLNISTM

-2058 IIKELGGKLFKDPVS
+2058 IIKELGDKLFKDPVS

-2112 DVIPA
+2112 AVIPA

-2138 QAFIDDLLGEPS
+2138 QAFIDDLLGEPN

-2169 GYGRISAQAHEK
+2169 RYGRISAQAHEK
-2181 YEIARASYDD
+2181 YEIARVSYDD
-2191 RDNIGIN
+2191 RDNVGIN

-2281 LTFPWLNTAA
+2281 LTFPWLNAAA
-2291 NMTPRVHQAD
+2291 NMMPRVHQAD

-2414 EKVKVSDEEAKKREV
+2414 EKVNVSDDEAKKREV
-2429 RLAKR
+2429 RLSKR

-2755 KKASLTPFTVDDSLT
+2755 KKASLAPFTVDDSLT

-2786 KEWKDSSDRHGAQLV
+2786 EEWKDSSDRHGAQLV

-2811 INDPNAYDAL
+2811 SNDPNAYDAL

-2979 MSQLTELESA
+2979 MLQLTELESA

-3000 KRVLVTAPDLI
+3000 KRVLVTAPELI

-3067 KIAHKYGADNA
+3067 KIAHKYGVDNA

-3221 DDPDIYEIENNI
+3221 DDPDVYDIENNI
-3233 RDGLVLSMRENNTDT
+3233 RDGLALSMRENNTDT
-3248 GTVSFDKP
+3248 GTISFDKP

-3269 TNWAV
+3269 TNWVV
-3274 YSNENTIEITASQKD
+3274 YSNENTIEITASKKD
-3289 LNDLYEAIESP
+3289 LNDLYEAIESQEETKYSLSQG
-3300 NNGKSATVRTD
+3300 GKR
-3311 DGKEL
+3311 
-3316 EVSYRIVPAET
+3316 
-3327 LIASNTADFGKNEN
+3327 
-3341 YPEKLQPR
+3341 
-3349 DRDRVSMK
+3349 
-3357 EQVDDMARNLRP
+3357 
-3369 EDLAESR
+3369 
-3376 SVNQGA
+3376 
-3382 PLVNQDNVVENGNGR
+3382 
-3397 TMAITRAYTTDG
+3397 
-3409 DAYKASSQKYKQY
+3409 
-3422 LVKHAEEYGYTREEV
+3422 
-3437 EAMQNPVL
+3437 
-3445 IRQRDASSDSLQ
+3445 
-3457 DSIIH
+3457 
-3462 STEGGMKMSAS
+3462 
-3473 QQAKVDAEKISPKT
+3473 ISP
-3487 LSLYDYDGT
+3487 
-3496 GDLTKRSNDDF
+3496 
-3507 VVSALNEITDKS
+3507 E
-3519 DRDVVFNK
+3519 
-3527 DGTPSK
+3527 
-3533 AGIERVKSA
+3533 E
-3542 LAAYAY
+3542 
-3548 GDNSL
+3548 
-3553 LEKISESTDTEDQN
+3553 
-3567 IVKAFSAAAPRVA
+3567 
-3580 AIKAKLDKGGT
+3580 
-3591 SKDYDLSSLLSDVLD
+3591 
-3606 FYFKCKNSGKSI
+3606 
-3618 KFALNETN
+3618 
-3626 LFGDDS
+3626 
-3632 WLASVGGKNLAR
+3632 
-3644 FIADNTR
+3644 
-3651 RPKAIA
+3651 
-3657 DAIVRMTKY
+3657 MTK
-3666 IDGANEPSDALFS
+3666 
-3679 GTKMG
+3679 
-3684 IDEIVRTSIGLN
+3684 
-3696 ASKFIPASKP
+3696 
-3706 SAQKYKHTIQPKEN
+3706 
-3720 TWDSMPATQQKACIK
+3720 
-3735 LMDAN
+3735 
-3740 GGHYDSKTKSFGFTD
+3740 
-3755 EKARDAALNVLEAY
+3755 
-3769 LSADSKAS
+3769 
-3777 AKIAIVPEMN
+3777 
-3787 EEVKLTNV
+3787 
-3795 GWNGSPGDFS
+3795 
-3805 KFDLAFVGSGE
+3805 
-3816 GSAAHGWG
+3816 
-3824 IYFAMDKPYRDNPD
+3824 
-3838 FGREVAER
+3838 
-3846 YKKQYGGEN
+3846 
-3855 GHVYKA
+3855 
-3861 AIPSD
+3861 
-3866 EYLLDERAK
+3866 
-3875 ISDQPKRVQNAVLE
+3875 
-3889 VAETLQKKTSVWR
+3889 
-3902 FEDGIKKVVQYLKDE
+3902 
-3917 NYDLGNENGD
+3917 
-3927 AEQAKIDQALE
+3927 
-3938 RVARDFY
+3938 
-3945 ANSNSASPQELKIS
+3945 
-3959 SADLKILRA
+3959 
-3968 ALKEQV
+3968 
-3974 RDQAE
+3974 
-3979 TSAFSSKNLSERDMD
+3979 
-3994 QAAKEILY
+3994 
-4002 NFLSA
+4002 
-4007 SRRNQFRTLDALAA
+4007 
-4021 NIMAEDDSVFKN
+4021 
-4033 ITSQDLLNKAG
+4033 
-4044 EIAGTALREKQIDLG
+4044 
-4059 GAREILNVMKQAA
+4059 
-4072 EHPIDANE
+4072 
-4080 RDVAEGITKA
+4080 
-4090 YTDYGIDRATA
+4090 
-4101 EKIARRQAAQFFSA
+4101 
-4115 LRESRAKPIKEILAP
+4115 
-4130 LTGYDVQQMFQTAI
+4130 
-4144 AKQQLEPSEPVD
+4144 
-4156 KAVSMLLKGAGLKG
+4156 
-4170 YKYEGA
+4170 
-4176 TDGHCVVVFDN
+4176 
-4187 DAMKIINK
+4187 
-4195 FSVKTPYQ
+4195 
-4203 KMVENITPIASDDLT
+4203 
-4218 AREKAIVDFAKK
+4218 
-4230 MGLQVQFF
+4230 
-4238 EGDPNLHGFHADGT
+4238 
-4252 NVAFLNRRSA
+4252 
-4262 MDLNQTFW
+4262 
-4270 HEAFHWMRESN
+4270 
-4281 PDLYNQMVKEVFGGE
+4281 
-4296 VSEKQLADYAVSIGR
+4296 
-4311 TDMSKELAIEEML
+4311 
-4324 ADAMWDAGK
+4324 
-4333 RGSFFE
+4333 
-4339 KLGIEHPSLCA
+4339 
-4350 KIIKWI
+4350 
-4356 KNLYEDFKA
+4356 
-4365 HFHNPQ
+4365 
-4371 AGLTNTQIKR
+4371 
-4381 MSNTLSKIA
+4381 
-4390 EKLVDGD
+4390 
-4397 GNKLFSVDEKGNIKE
+4397 
-4412 TAAGKRAVSDRAK
+4412 
-4425 VEAERDGSNQ
+4425 
-4435 KYRVTNKALSGNDQM
+4435 
-4450 QVTELTGDIKDERLG
+4450 
-4465 ERVARVCKMLEGC
+4465 
-4478 SFAVSKDG
+4478 
-4486 IQLYFKSNKD
+4486 
-4496 LDHFAAGNK
+4496 
-4505 GKRNK
+4505 
-4510 EARLYTISSEE
+4510 
-4521 NVKNVIENSVYVE
+4521 
-4534 EERNI
+4534 
-4539 HNPNSKT
+4539 
-4546 HFVQFYSVVKSGNNF
+4546 
-4561 IRMKISAKKLVDGTF
+4561 
-4576 DVQKASLYN
+4576 
-4585 IATAGSILHK
+4585 
-4595 KIKKL
+4595 
-4600 TQPAMNES
+4600 
-4608 MDNLRPRVSSLTV
+4608 
-4621 SVADMLDGVNDR
+4621 
-4633 GGNPYVVNGKLQ
+4633 
-4645 HENGVIATKNM
+4645 
-4656 LSSGP
+4656 
-4661 VTHRSA
+4661 
-4667 EDLKAQTLSVFPNAQ
+4667 QTLSVFPNAQ

-4715 KAQKDYGGTLKGNE
+4715 KAQKDYGGTLQGNE
-4729 KASGKIEMADKDAL
+4729 KASGKIEMVDKDAL

-4769 RERNALLRAYGS
+4769 KERNALLRTYGS

-4835 GEMWERGNENNTA
+4835 GEMWERSNENNTA

-5072 RGYKEIHSVMTSEEL
+5072 RGYKEIHSVVTSEEL

-5098 KARNQMD
+5098 KAREQMD

-5154 ADTIEKAVVKAD
+5154 AETIEKAVVKAD

-5207 SKGASLTLDE
+5207 SKGASITLDE

-5383 AADKKILVASGV
+5383 AVDKKILVASGV

-5412 GTALSKAGNVINSV
+5412 GTALSKVGNVINSV

-5453 IEDGL
+5453 IGDGL

-5523 TTKQK
+5523 TAKQK

-5575 GNNADRKALVN
+5575 GNNPDRKALVN

-5637 ANGAMKAVSPA
+5637 TNGAMKAISPA
-5648 LGNVY
+5648 AGNIY

-5666 KTVDYDTK
+5666 KTVDYDTG
-5674 DRIVRGLGFRTVK
+5674 DRIARGLGFRTVR
-5687 EANATDAQGIV
+5687 EANATDAQNIV

-5713 SEYLKDPSSSNRQKL
+5713 SEYLKNPSSSNRQKL

-5752 SQVGL
+5752 SQSGL

>member
-15 EFKPIDARGLLD
+15 EFKPIDARGILD

-70 ELENDLDGTGLMD
+70 ELENDLEGTGLMD

-99 GTTAPIWEGARLGVK
+99 GTTAPIWEGARLGIK

-140 GGMILENA
+140 GGMIVENA
-148 PLMAAQLGASIIN
+148 PLMAAQLAAGLVN
-161 PALGVALM
+161 PALGVGLM

-294 KAQAPQ
+294 KAQPDEA
-300 QETGQDS
+300 
-307 AGVDNGNGDTPS
+307 NGDTPS
-319 SSPAIHAMNRL
+319 PSPAIHAMNRL

-354 NTTDISTTAENPES
+354 NTTDISPTAKNPKS
-368 GAYGIG
+368 GSYGIG
-374 QWTGPRKAEL
+374 QWLGSRQDDL

-418 EILKAQSPDEAGR
+418 EIIKAQSPDEAGR
-431 LADQFYERSEG
+431 LADKFYERSEG
-442 TDKIRNQKATNAQTI
+442 TDEIRNQKAANAQKI
-457 YDMFMNGG
+457 YDIFMNGG
-465 ANPNTVF
+465 ADPSVVY

-505 DVEKLNAIRKTIQG
+505 DVEKLNAIRKAIQG

-525 EELAAQYGWGEN
+525 EELAAQYGWSANSPETAQS
-537 ASESAQDASESVA
+537 ASEPATQGNTQSVA
-550 QENVQAGNSDASKP
+550 GNAVTGQMAQSVTYPMAIPQGRGNSISGAKPIKSGGGMYQPSGRAEGGNKSVYTPKKPKGMQYTPQGNVQAGSNEGGMTAVQPNVSPVIPAPNSIKEPASNASTSLPSAEPQIYTPRK
-564 VNSSSSA
+564 VNGIADRQRRDRQIRGNMASA
-571 GNINKKP
+571 ATQGRINKALKN
-578 EQSTVTATPTVE
+578 S
-590 GKSQAG
+590 
-596 NGEENKL
+596 
-603 STVRTGSPRNE
+603 R
-614 GANLPVAP
+614 
-622 GAQTSTGAKSPVAP
+622 
-636 SMQSTP
+636 
-642 LPASPTLRL
+642 LR
-651 PPANAAAVK
+651 
-660 KENNAQVPQA
+660 QV
-670 KIEKARSNQ
+670 
-679 KLKELVKQA
+679 VKQA

-693 KDALARLGAMQINP
+693 KDALNRLGAMQINQ
-707 DILEAVK
+707 DVLQAVK
-714 NDVLSAHQSPLTL
+714 NDVLNEYHKTEPVVPPKVIPAQEPYTPRYGSRDEAMRLPYERNNENTRGDIAIGGGDGVISSQRASTPREAVRLDNKARKNRETNENRAYDIGEAPSPKEQKK
-727 PAAPAPAR
+727 AAIARARQEKRDAKNTNFNKYEPAPYATRYANRDKVMQGFRNINENMSGNEAR
-735 GTTLGTA
+735 
-742 APIAL
+742 
-747 PPVKATAPTTATV
+747 KDRV
-760 AAGKPTPAST
+760 AGITSSGNNGDASNQNRAGSRDMSAYKNPNRLSVSMPSRDRQGIGEDMRNRQQNRNAYEPDTKSRLEKPTIFA
-770 EGESVPGTDS
+770 
-780 NVKSNISG
+780 
-788 KENNHEN
+788 KENTNEN
-795 TEKNQP
+795 YKENQQ
-801 VHHPEENKNDNAK
+801 VHRSEENKNDNAK

-821 ESKDRKTSEGK
+821 ESKDSKASEGK

-839 PKETPSSD
+839 PKETPSSG
-847 KKEAQPKSEQQKQGN
+847 KKEEPHNEKGSEQQPTL
-862 DVVAVNDA
+862 
-870 ADQDARDA
+870 ADGYTTESGRLLSESDARDFIVKPDGSKEFGHFGEEIEDA
-878 AKTSKEIGA
+878 TGGKVLAKGIRLQVGFSRVANGKETGFGIIHIKKRESQLKKLGYNNAEEYILDIINNFSIIYDLGGGRIKLASVGSKFNVMPLDLELKGDGNGYYTVVTAIPKNTKRMQKEAGKKIFDRSASPSSTTGNGAVQDGGNRKNAGSIPQSATEKSNLPASTNNIDETSKNVNNKP
-887 IDAKVS
+887 DLDLTT
-893 GKAKTYLRVINKCL
+893 GKSV
-907 IQHRAGGST
+907 
-916 SAETI
+916 
-921 DRIHEILRGKLFAK
+921 
-935 LPEPVKAKLNEY
+935 
-947 AEKKIEELKAFD
+947 
-959 KAHPF
+959 
-964 AEKEAT
+964 EA
-970 RYEDS
+970 S
-975 RFDDAKDTIDHIVDE
+975 K
-990 LNSGTI
+990 G
-996 TLDEAIEHA
+996 
-1005 NKIAGELEDM
+1005 
-1015 AFADTGTPVSHAA
+1015 
-1028 DRVRDYFNQK
+1028 
-1038 IGNEPTEAPKTEQP
+1038 
-1052 KAEEEPKNGE
+1052 
-1062 PTKPEMQ
+1062 
-1069 DTESATPKE
+1069 
-1078 EEPSVPKE
+1078 EEPSTPKE

-1100 AAFGLKPV
+1100 KAFGLKPV
-1108 SNTEQE
+1108 ANTEQTVKKAAQE
-1114 AKKAKPSKE
+1114 ATGAKPSKD
-1123 EIHRKHKLVDDSDE
+1123 EIHRKHRLVDDSDE

-1151 NLNAGFNPTILVPV
+1151 NLNAGFDPTILVPV

-1179 FADFAS
+1179 FADFAN
-1185 KTIAAFKSKGVKQ
+1185 KTIAAFKAKGVKQ

-1217 TGKKFDAQKL
+1217 TGKKFDAKKL

-1242 KTADAVKDDIRS
+1242 ETADAVKDDIRS

-1259 AVSTLNDYIDAAF
+1259 AVSNLNDYIDAAF

-1279 NKGKVAEPAKKS
+1279 NKGKEAEPAKKS
-1291 EPSNTADRSG
+1291 EPSNAADKSG

-1325 EDVDTVSKIFDG
+1325 EDVDTVAKIFDG
-1337 GDKSVNNPQENDT
+1337 GDNAVDNPRKNDT
-1350 IEEGNSNVVS
+1350 IEESNSNVVS

-1379 VGRSRKSGTGGKGEQ
+1379 VGGPGKSGTGGKGEQ

-1412 GPDVESAEPKNKG
+1412 GPDAESAEPKNKG
-1425 TGEGRELG
+1425 TGGSRKLG

-1652 QDYTKFDRGNGFY
+1652 QDYTKFDRGNDFY
-1665 DLAITNVPFSNNVKA
+1665 DLAITNVPFSNSVKA

-1724 MDRKAGYDNALLRH
+1724 MDRKAGYGNALLRH

-1788 NGLTTIEANDDEGR
+1788 NGLTTIEANDNEGR

-1840 SNAETDKKLGEAIAR
+1840 SNAETDKKLGEAIAQ

-1980 GSPISGRLL
+1980 GSPIAGRLL

-2058 IIKELGGKLFKDPVS
+2058 IIKELGDKLFKDPVS

-2112 DVIPA
+2112 TVIPA

-2169 GYGRISAQAHEK
+2169 RYGRISAQAHEK

-2191 RDNIGIN
+2191 RDNIGIS

-2222 ETVRKARAAA
+2222 EAVRKARAAA

-2241 DINEKLKEWI
+2241 DINEKLKEWV

-2281 LTFPWLNTAA
+2281 LTFPWLNAAA

-2301 AVWRTINEKSVLY
+2301 AVWRTINEKAVLY

-2735 AKTGEYLQVADSPLL
+2735 TKTGEYLQVADSPLL

-2755 KKASLTPFTVDDSLT
+2755 KKASLAPFTVDDSLT
-2770 GVEGYGKIW
+2770 GIEGYGKIW

-2786 KEWKDSSDRHGAQLV
+2786 EEWKDSSDRHGAQLV

-2811 INDPNAYDAL
+2811 SNDPNVYDAL

-2875 QHKLVALHHLDC
+2875 QQKLVALHHLDC

-3000 KRVLVTAPDLI
+3000 KRVLVTAPELI

-3067 KIAHKYGADNA
+3067 KIAHKYGVDNA

-3168 KDDEKIKSLR
+3168 KDDDKIKSLR
-3178 EEQEELRKKIEEKAK
+3178 AEQEELRKKIEEKAK

-3221 DDPDIYEIENNI
+3221 DDPDVYDIENNI
-3233 RDGLVLSMRENNTDT
+3233 RDGLVLSMRENHTDT

-3274 YSNENTIEITASQKD
+3274 YSNENTIEITASKKD
-3289 LNDLYEAIESP
+3289 LNDLYEAIESQEETKYSLSQG
-3300 NNGKSATVRTD
+3300 GKR
-3311 DGKEL
+3311 
-3316 EVSYRIVPAET
+3316 
-3327 LIASNTADFGKNEN
+3327 
-3341 YPEKLQPR
+3341 
-3349 DRDRVSMK
+3349 
-3357 EQVDDMARNLRP
+3357 
-3369 EDLAESR
+3369 
-3376 SVNQGA
+3376 
-3382 PLVNQDNVVENGNGR
+3382 
-3397 TMAITRAYTTDG
+3397 
-3409 DAYKASSQKYKQY
+3409 
-3422 LVKHAEEYGYTREEV
+3422 
-3437 EAMQNPVL
+3437 
-3445 IRQRDASSDSLQ
+3445 
-3457 DSIIH
+3457 
-3462 STEGGMKMSAS
+3462 
-3473 QQAKVDAEKISPKT
+3473 ISP
-3487 LSLYDYDGT
+3487 
-3496 GDLTKRSNDDF
+3496 
-3507 VVSALNEITDKS
+3507 E
-3519 DRDVVFNK
+3519 
-3527 DGTPSK
+3527 
-3533 AGIERVKSA
+3533 E
-3542 LAAYAY
+3542 
-3548 GDNSL
+3548 
-3553 LEKISESTDTEDQN
+3553 
-3567 IVKAFSAAAPRVA
+3567 
-3580 AIKAKLDKGGT
+3580 
-3591 SKDYDLSSLLSDVLD
+3591 
-3606 FYFKCKNSGKSI
+3606 
-3618 KFALNETN
+3618 
-3626 LFGDDS
+3626 
-3632 WLASVGGKNLAR
+3632 
-3644 FIADNTR
+3644 
-3651 RPKAIA
+3651 
-3657 DAIVRMTKY
+3657 MTK
-3666 IDGANEPSDALFS
+3666 
-3679 GTKMG
+3679 
-3684 IDEIVRTSIGLN
+3684 
-3696 ASKFIPASKP
+3696 
-3706 SAQKYKHTIQPKEN
+3706 
-3720 TWDSMPATQQKACIK
+3720 
-3735 LMDAN
+3735 
-3740 GGHYDSKTKSFGFTD
+3740 
-3755 EKARDAALNVLEAY
+3755 
-3769 LSADSKAS
+3769 
-3777 AKIAIVPEMN
+3777 
-3787 EEVKLTNV
+3787 
-3795 GWNGSPGDFS
+3795 
-3805 KFDLAFVGSGE
+3805 
-3816 GSAAHGWG
+3816 
-3824 IYFAMDKPYRDNPD
+3824 
-3838 FGREVAER
+3838 
-3846 YKKQYGGEN
+3846 
-3855 GHVYKA
+3855 
-3861 AIPSD
+3861 
-3866 EYLLDERAK
+3866 
-3875 ISDQPKRVQNAVLE
+3875 
-3889 VAETLQKKTSVWR
+3889 
-3902 FEDGIKKVVQYLKDE
+3902 
-3917 NYDLGNENGD
+3917 
-3927 AEQAKIDQALE
+3927 
-3938 RVARDFY
+3938 
-3945 ANSNSASPQELKIS
+3945 
-3959 SADLKILRA
+3959 
-3968 ALKEQV
+3968 
-3974 RDQAE
+3974 
-3979 TSAFSSKNLSERDMD
+3979 
-3994 QAAKEILY
+3994 
-4002 NFLSA
+4002 
-4007 SRRNQFRTLDALAA
+4007 
-4021 NIMAEDDSVFKN
+4021 
-4033 ITSQDLLNKAG
+4033 
-4044 EIAGTALREKQIDLG
+4044 
-4059 GAREILNVMKQAA
+4059 
-4072 EHPIDANE
+4072 
-4080 RDVAEGITKA
+4080 
-4090 YTDYGIDRATA
+4090 
-4101 EKIARRQAAQFFSA
+4101 
-4115 LRESRAKPIKEILAP
+4115 
-4130 LTGYDVQQMFQTAI
+4130 
-4144 AKQQLEPSEPVD
+4144 
-4156 KAVSMLLKGAGLKG
+4156 
-4170 YKYEGA
+4170 
-4176 TDGHCVVVFDN
+4176 
-4187 DAMKIINK
+4187 
-4195 FSVKTPYQ
+4195 
-4203 KMVENITPIASDDLT
+4203 
-4218 AREKAIVDFAKK
+4218 
-4230 MGLQVQFF
+4230 
-4238 EGDPNLHGFHADGT
+4238 
-4252 NVAFLNRRSA
+4252 
-4262 MDLNQTFW
+4262 
-4270 HEAFHWMRESN
+4270 
-4281 PDLYNQMVKEVFGGE
+4281 
-4296 VSEKQLADYAVSIGR
+4296 
-4311 TDMSKELAIEEML
+4311 
-4324 ADAMWDAGK
+4324 
-4333 RGSFFE
+4333 
-4339 KLGIEHPSLCA
+4339 
-4350 KIIKWI
+4350 
-4356 KNLYEDFKA
+4356 
-4365 HFHNPQ
+4365 
-4371 AGLTNTQIKR
+4371 
-4381 MSNTLSKIA
+4381 
-4390 EKLVDGD
+4390 
-4397 GNKLFSVDEKGNIKE
+4397 
-4412 TAAGKRAVSDRAK
+4412 
-4425 VEAERDGSNQ
+4425 
-4435 KYRVTNKALSGNDQM
+4435 
-4450 QVTELTGDIKDERLG
+4450 
-4465 ERVARVCKMLEGC
+4465 
-4478 SFAVSKDG
+4478 
-4486 IQLYFKSNKD
+4486 
-4496 LDHFAAGNK
+4496 
-4505 GKRNK
+4505 
-4510 EARLYTISSEE
+4510 
-4521 NVKNVIENSVYVE
+4521 
-4534 EERNI
+4534 
-4539 HNPNSKT
+4539 
-4546 HFVQFYSVVKSGNNF
+4546 
-4561 IRMKISAKKLVDGTF
+4561 
-4576 DVQKASLYN
+4576 
-4585 IATAGSILHK
+4585 
-4595 KIKKL
+4595 
-4600 TQPAMNES
+4600 
-4608 MDNLRPRVSSLTV
+4608 
-4621 SVADMLDGVNDR
+4621 
-4633 GGNPYVVNGKLQ
+4633 
-4645 HENGVIATKNM
+4645 
-4656 LSSGP
+4656 
-4661 VTHRSA
+4661 
-4667 EDLKAQTLSVFPNAQ
+4667 QTLSVFPNAQ
-4682 NIETH
+4682 NIEAH

-4715 KAQKDYGGTLKGNE
+4715 KAQKDYGGTLQGNE
-4729 KASGKIEMADKDAL
+4729 KASGKIEMVDKDAL

-4769 RERNALLRAYGS
+4769 RERNALLRTYGS

-4829 FQKLES
+4829 FSKLES
-4835 GEMWERGNENNTA
+4835 GEMWERSNENNTA

-4869 KDFGE
+4869 KDLGE

-4949 RWTHNF
+4949 RWAHNF

-5098 KARNQMD
+5098 KAREQMD

-5141 DADGNVKSKVVGS
+5141 DADGNIKSKVVGS

-5187 EIENPLL
+5187 EVENPLL
-5194 LGDMDYFKLMENL
+5194 LGDMDYLKLMENL

-5335 NLTGLTG
+5335 NITGLTG

-5357 LQLFNCV
+5357 LQLLNCV

-5383 AADKKILVASGV
+5383 ATDKKILVASGV

-5412 GTALSKAGNVINSV
+5412 GTALSKAGNIINSV
-5426 NNFLMKPFTLAE
+5426 NNFLMKPFTFAE

-5453 IEDGL
+5453 IGDGL

-5505 GVKEMEVI
+5505 GIKEMEVI

-5637 ANGAMKAVSPA
+5637 TNGAMKAISPA
-5648 LGNVY
+5648 AGNIY

-5666 KTVDYDTK
+5666 KTVDYDTG
-5674 DRIVRGLGFRTVK
+5674 DRIARGLGFRTIR
-5687 EANATDAQGIV
+5687 EANATDAQNIV

-5752 SQVGL
+5752 SQSGL